1 MKQKHNLFSKTI
13 ALAMAIL
20 IASTT
25 LTGCSWFSSRQDES
39 SQEVVLEAPEPDA
52 QDPGEDIVDDSEV
65 TADEDPTIQ
74 SDEEENVVE
83 EPDTTTTGSKPDTTT
98 TETTGTASGSTTTT
112 QTVVVTTPQQTAAP
126 TTTNKTNSSS
136 SSSSSSNTSKTSS
149 TTKPTGTTSRQQSS
163 QNATAV
169 YQPVGSKPVEE
180 SAAKQ
185 LAQPTGGA
193 PTPKKNTS
201 YPSARFSQKGTY
213 SESKVYQDGYID
225 TGSVTIANKTFVGSL
240 YIKVPSGTVTLKNVD
255 IQGTLYVHSGSD
267 WVKLYDVNAS
277 KLEVESKDTSRVFAS
292 RDTEL
297 SNVSIKSETILE
309 EGGLFSGSRGFTNVT
324 VNAPK
329 GTTLTMKNLALNLL
343 TTRSDCDVVYD
354 DDTIINYVYTY
365 APTDLYG
372 YGQVNRL
379 YCYSDGVYYDAK
391 PLYIETGRGYASPS
405 KRIYSGGSGSSDQTK
420 KVTLY
425 GIADQY
431 LDIGEKKIVGIDHN
445 GSSLKVTTSN
455 SSVAKV
461 TYSTAKSHITMTGV
475 KPGRA
480 TIKVTSSRTGYESS
494 TISFDIIVRDNTTQT
509 VQLSGISNK
518 YMDEGDVR
526 YVNVNTN
533 ASRITLTNSNSRVA
547 EVTADGFQ
555 LKIRARNAGT
565 TTVKVTASRSGQI
578 SKSTTFKVI
587 VSGNSSG
594 SEDKVIIRK
603 ISDQIMNRGSER
615 IINVNTDGS
624 SIKATSSNTS
634 VARVSTRRDDTLVI
648 EAVGTGTARIT
659 VTASRRGYRD
669 ATTSFYVDVNGKTIS
684 APTVYMNYPNGAS
697 YTNGSWSNQNI
708 TFNLTG
714 YSSGRT
720 AYSYERPAGGSSSQW
735 GNRRELANGTLTIS
749 AEGQKDYYFFTRG
762 SSGDS
767 EATRVY
773 TVRIDKTNPVIN
785 SISAPNNT
793 LSLRVSDALSGVANV
808 VVLDSNNTRYT
819 PVYANGTYTFTPA
832 AAGNYRAVVTDY
844 AGNSVTSNTYSMP
857 GTTQPDTTPPVITID
872 STTTAPQTWQ
882 RNSFDVKFS
891 VSDSGKLKSVTADR
905 GRLTQQTDGSYILS
919 LDEEGQNTYTIT
931 AEDESGNKQ
940 TAQITYY
947 LDETNPVIG
956 EPTVDKNNEVTFTVT
971 DRLSGVVANS
981 IAAVNKSNDND
992 KPPVTHTTGDSY
1004 TFTGTAGA
1012 EYNITAMDGA
1022 GNTAQASVSI
1032 PQDTTTTPQP
1042 PAQGTITLSKISV
1055 SDESGIAQSKTISF
1069 QIEQNLQP
1077 GETLNVTVQKQGG
1090 AQLNAAATQSGNST
1104 NYSVEVS
1111 EDGTYEVT
1119 ATISKDNVVL
1129 DTKKE
1134 SISVA
1139 GIDNEKPVIAVTKN
1153 EDNVVEFT
1161 VKDMNATTA
1170 TFDGSAVTLKA
1181 DATPQGLVYTGTVAS
1196 AAAGEHTITATDAA
1210 GNTATQQVTVTEK
1223 QQAPTVTVPSN
1234 TVSSADGQTATTTI
1248 TVDPHGS
1255 SVSAVE
1261 PKESGA
1267 QVTRTAE
1274 NQYQFTATANG
1285 SYTVEVTTAD
1295 NLSASVALQVTGIE
1309 EKTNEPPV
1317 IQLGEQ
1323 QLNAAMTEV
1332 TIPVTVSD
1340 PDGNAANVKLT
1351 ASGGSLTGEGGSYT
1365 FTATA
1370 NGSYTFTAV
1379 DKDGNQATA
1388 NAYVEKIIGNIAPA
1402 IRAGQPQVSA
1412 GTATAAITADPNG
1425 GAAITSVTG
1434 SEGCT
1439 VAPQGDG
1446 SYLLT
1451 TSANGTYTVTATN
1464 ALGKTA
1470 QTTVTVSGIDS
1481 TPPVIGEPTVSY
1493 SEDRKTATVSLSVTD
1508 EGGVASVTFAGIEM
1522 SASGGSYQASVS
1534 QNGSYT
1540 VVAVDQAGN
1549 QQSATVQVSGIDLTP
1564 PSIQVTSANNSWQK
1578 SQTVTFSVTDENSGV
1593 SAVQVTRDGAP
1604 VAYTESSG
1612 YQFIAS
1618 ANGTYV
1624 IAATD
1629 KAGNQSTQSVTI
1641 TMVDATAPAAPSLT
1655 NGGKPVNAY
1664 NGKEDSVYKTD
1675 ATSFAVS
1682 YQKAAEGESPV
1693 TVKAKVD
1700 SGEYTALSADA
1711 PKVTLTAGPHTV
1723 KIKTVDAAGNE
1734 SAEVTYQISVQSK
1747 QASEQTGAEEPETS
1761 DKQQAETQE
1770 QPKEKQPAES
1780 FADPLPQ
1787 E

>member
-98 TETTGTASGSTTTT
+98 TGTTGTASGSTTTT

-126 TTTNKTNSSS
+126 TNTNKTN
-136 SSSSSSNTSKTSS
+136 SSSNTSKTSS

-163 QNATAV
+163 QNTTAV
-169 YQPVGSKPVEE
+169 YQPVGSKPVEK

-309 EGGLFSGSRGFTNVT
+309 EGGLFSNSRGFTNVT

-372 YGQVNRL
+372 YGQINRL
-379 YCYSDGVYYDAK
+379 YCYSNGVYYDAK
-391 PLYIETGRGYASPS
+391 PLYIETGRGYATPS

-425 GIADQY
+425 DIANQY

-445 GSSLKVTTSN
+445 GSSLRVTTSN
-455 SSVAKV
+455 ASVAKV

-494 TISFDIIVRDNTTQT
+494 TISFDIIVRDDTTQT

-624 SIKATSSNTS
+624 SIKASSSNTS

-762 SSGDS
+762 SAGDS

-773 TVRIDKTNPVIN
+773 TVRIDKTKPVID
-785 SISAPNNT
+785 SASVQNNT

-882 RNSFDVKFS
+882 RASFDVKFS

-947 LDETNPVIG
+947 LDETNPEINYNVNK
-956 EPTVDKNNEVTFTVT
+956 ESKLVTVT
-971 DRLSGVVANS
+971 VADRLSGINS
-981 IAAVNKSNDND
+981 VK
-992 KPPVTHTTGDSY
+992 VTESGADVQLQNPSTNIY
-1004 TFTGTAGA
+1004 TFTGEAGKT
-1012 EYNITAMDGA
+1012 YMVTAMDGA
-1022 GNTAQASVSI
+1022 GNTTQKDVQI

-1055 SDESGIAQSKTISF
+1055 SDESGIAKSKTISF

-1139 GIDNEKPVIAVTKN
+1139 GIDNEKPVIDSIEQTEEK
-1153 EDNVVEFT
+1153 
-1161 VKDMNATTA
+1161 
-1170 TFDGSAVTLKA
+1170 DGSKISFKVTDANAVNVLFNGTTIAANA
-1181 DATPQGLVYTGTVAS
+1181 DGSYSVTGIPAGDYTIA
-1196 AAAGEHTITATDAA
+1196 ATDAA
-1210 GNTATQQVTVTEK
+1210 GNTATQKVTVTEK
-1223 QQAPTVTVPSN
+1223 QQAPTVTVPSS

-1295 NLSASVALQVTGIE
+1295 NLSASVALQVTGIQ

-1332 TIPVTVSD
+1332 AIPVTVSD
-1340 PDGNAANVKLT
+1340 PDGNAADVKLT

-1464 ALGKTA
+1464 ELGKTA

-1481 TPPVIGEPTVSY
+1481 TPPAIGEPTVSY
-1493 SEDRKTATVSLSVTD
+1493 SKDRKTATASLSVTD

-1593 SAVQVTRDGAP
+1593 SAVQVTKDGAP

-1612 YQFIAS
+1612 YQFVAA

-1641 TMVDATAPAAPSLT
+1641 TMVDATAPAAPLLT

-1664 NGKEDSVYKTD
+1664 NGKADSVYKTD

-1682 YQKAAEGESPV
+1682 YQKAVEGESPV

-1700 SGEYTALSADA
+1700 SGEYTALSAEA
-1711 PKVTLTAGPHTV
+1711 PKVTLTAGTHTV

-1734 SAEVTYQISVQSK
+1734 SAEVTYQISVQTK
-1747 QASEQTGAEEPETS
+1747 QASEQTGTEKPETS
-1761 DKQQAETQE
+1761 DKQQEETQE
-1770 QPKEKQPAES
+1770 QPKEKQSAES

>member
-25 LTGCSWFSSRQDES
+25 LTGCSWFSSRRDES

-126 TTTNKTNSSS
+126 TNTNKTN
-136 SSSSSSNTSKTSS
+136 SSSNTSKTSS

-163 QNATAV
+163 QNTTAV
-169 YQPVGSKPVEE
+169 YQPVGSKPVEK

-277 KLEVESKDTSRVFAS
+277 KLEVESEDTSRVFAS

-309 EGGLFSGSRGFTNVT
+309 EGGLFSNSRGFTNVT

-329 GTTLTMKNLALNLL
+329 GTTLTMRNLALNLL

-354 DDTIINYVYTY
+354 DDTIINYVYNY

-372 YGQVNRL
+372 YGQINRL
-379 YCYSDGVYYDAK
+379 YCYSNGVYYDAK
-391 PLYIETGRGYASPS
+391 PLYIETGRGYATPS

-425 GIADQY
+425 DIANQY

-445 GSSLKVTTSN
+445 GSSLRVTTSN
-455 SSVAKV
+455 ASVAKV

-615 IINVNTDGS
+615 IINVYTDGS
-624 SIKATSSNTS
+624 SIKASSSNTS
-634 VARVSTRRDDTLVI
+634 VARVSTRRDDTLII

-882 RNSFDVKFS
+882 RASFDVKFS

-905 GRLTQQTDGSYILS
+905 GTLTQQTDGSYILS
-919 LDEEGQNTYTIT
+919 LDEEGKNIYTVT

-947 LDETNPVIG
+947 LDETNPEINYNVNK
-956 EPTVDKNNEVTFTVT
+956 ESKLVTVT
-971 DRLSGVVANS
+971 VADRLSGINS
-981 IAAVNKSNDND
+981 VK
-992 KPPVTHTTGDSY
+992 VTESGADVQLQNPSTNIY
-1004 TFTGTAGA
+1004 TFTGEAGKT
-1012 EYNITAMDGA
+1012 YMVTAMDGA
-1022 GNTAQASVSI
+1022 GNTTQKDVQI

-1055 SDESGIAQSKTISF
+1055 SDPDGIAQSKTISF

-1090 AQLNAAATQSGNST
+1090 AKLNAAATQSGNST

-1134 SISVA
+1134 SISVT
-1139 GIDNEKPVIAVTKN
+1139 GIDNEKPVITVTKN
-1153 EDNVVEFT
+1153 EDGAVEFT

-1170 TFDGSAVTLKA
+1170 TFDGSAVTLKT
-1181 DATPQGLVYTGTVAS
+1181 DATSQGLVYTGTVAS

-1295 NLSASVALQVTGIE
+1295 NLSASVALQVTGIQ

-1323 QLNAAMTEV
+1323 QLDAAMTEV

-1340 PDGNAANVKLT
+1340 PDGNAADVKLT
-1351 ASGGSLTGEGGSYT
+1351 ASGGTLTGEGGSYT

-1412 GTATAAITADPNG
+1412 GTATAAISADPNG

-1470 QTTVTVSGIDS
+1470 QTTVTVSGIDN
-1481 TPPVIGEPTVSY
+1481 TPPVIGEPAVSY

-1522 SASGGSYQASVS
+1522 SASGGSYQALVS

-1612 YQFIAS
+1612 YQFVAA

-1641 TMVDATAPAAPSLT
+1641 TTVDATAPAAPSLT

-1711 PKVTLTAGPHTV
+1711 PKVTLTAGTHTV

-1734 SAEVTYQISVQSK
+1734 SAEVTYQISVQTK
-1747 QASEQTGAEEPETS
+1747 QASEQTGTEKPETS
-1761 DKQQAETQE
+1761 DKQQEETQE

>member
-98 TETTGTASGSTTTT
+98 TGTTGTASGSTTTT

-126 TTTNKTNSSS
+126 TNTNKTNSG
-136 SSSSSSNTSKTSS
+136 SSSSNTSKTSS

-163 QNATAV
+163 QNTTAV
-169 YQPVGSKPVEE
+169 YQPVGSKPVEK

-309 EGGLFSGSRGFTNVT
+309 EGGLFSNSRGFTNVT

-372 YGQVNRL
+372 YGQINRL
-379 YCYSDGVYYDAK
+379 YCYSNGVYYDAK

-405 KRIYSGGSGSSDQTK
+405 KRVYSNGSGSGSSSQTK

-594 SEDKVIIRK
+594 SEDKVIIRR

-624 SIKATSSNTS
+624 SIKASSSNSS

-882 RNSFDVKFS
+882 RASFDVKFS

-947 LDETNPVIG
+947 LDETNPEINYNVNK
-956 EPTVDKNNEVTFTVT
+956 ESKLVTVT
-971 DRLSGVVANS
+971 VADRLSGINS
-981 IAAVNKSNDND
+981 VK
-992 KPPVTHTTGDSY
+992 VTESGADVQLQNPSTNTY
-1004 TFTGTAGA
+1004 TFTGTAGKT
-1012 EYNITAMDGA
+1012 YTVSVMDGA

-1090 AQLNAAATQSGNST
+1090 AKLNAAATQSGNST

-1134 SISVA
+1134 SISVT
-1139 GIDNEKPVIAVTKN
+1139 GIDNEKPVIDSIEQTEEK
-1153 EDNVVEFT
+1153 
-1161 VKDMNATTA
+1161 
-1170 TFDGSAVTLKA
+1170 DGSKISFKVTDANAVNVLFEGTAIAANA
-1181 DATPQGLVYTGTVAS
+1181 DGSYSVTGIP
-1196 AAAGEHTITATDAA
+1196 AGDYIITATDAA
-1210 GNTATQQVTVTEK
+1210 GNTATQQVTVAEK
-1223 QQAPTVTVPSN
+1223 QQPPTVTVPSN

-1267 QVTRTAE
+1267 RVTRTAE

-1340 PDGNAANVKLT
+1340 PDGSAADVKLT

-1412 GTATAAITADPNG
+1412 STATTAITVDPNG

-1464 ALGKTA
+1464 ELGKTA
-1470 QTTVTVSGIDS
+1470 QTTVTVSGIDN
-1481 TPPVIGEPTVSY
+1481 TPPVIGEPAVSY

-1564 PSIQVTSANNSWQK
+1564 PSIQVMSANDTWQK

-1593 SAVQVTRDGAP
+1593 STVQVTKDGAP

-1618 ANGTYV
+1618 ANATYV

-1641 TMVDATAPAAPSLT
+1641 TMVDATAPAAPLLT

-1664 NGKEDSVYKTD
+1664 NGKADSVYKTD

-1700 SGEYTALSADA
+1700 SGEYTALSAEA
-1711 PKVTLTAGPHTV
+1711 PKVTLTAGTHTV

-1734 SAEVTYQISVQSK
+1734 SAEVTYQISVQTK
-1747 QASEQTGAEEPETS
+1747 QDSEQTGTEKPETS
-1761 DKQQAETQE
+1761 DKQQEETQE
-1770 QPKEKQPAES
+1770 QPKEKQSAES

>member
-98 TETTGTASGSTTTT
+98 TGTTGTASGSTTTT

-126 TTTNKTNSSS
+126 TNTNKTNSSL
-136 SSSSSSNTSKTSS
+136 SSSNTSKTSS

-169 YQPVGSKPVEE
+169 YQPVGSKPVEK

-309 EGGLFSGSRGFTNVT
+309 EGGMFSGSRGFTNVT

-329 GTTLTMKNLALNLL
+329 GTTLTMRNLALNLL

-372 YGQVNRL
+372 YGQINRL

-391 PLYIETGRGYASPS
+391 PLYIETGRGYATPS

-425 GIADQY
+425 DIANQY

-445 GSSLKVTTSN
+445 GSSLRVTTSN
-455 SSVAKV
+455 ASVAKV

-624 SIKATSSNTS
+624 SIKASSSNSS
-634 VARVSTRRDDTLVI
+634 VARVSTRRDDTLII

-762 SSGDS
+762 SAGDS

-773 TVRIDKTNPVIN
+773 TVRIDKTNPVID

-857 GTTQPDTTPPVITID
+857 GTTQPDTDKPVITLESVNQSSWHKD
-872 STTTAPQTWQ
+872 API
-882 RNSFDVKFS
+882 VKF
-891 VSDSGKLKSVTADR
+891 KVTDNSAIKEVKVNNTVLTIGAD
-905 GRLTQQTDGSYILS
+905 GFYAFSAN
-919 LDEEGQNTYTIT
+919 EEGNPSSYQIT
-931 AEDESGNKQ
+931 ATDESGNTATQ
-940 TAQITYY
+940 TVTIY
-947 LDETNPVIG
+947 LDMTVPEIEAKVDDNVKTKVIITTN
-956 EPTVDKNNEVTFTVT
+956 DN
-971 DRLSGVVANS
+971 LSG
-981 IAAVNKSNDND
+981 IAKVEATAPNET
-992 KPPVTHTTGDSY
+992 PVEATKQSGDTY
-1004 TFTGTAGA
+1004 TFTGIAGA
-1012 EYNITAMDGA
+1012 EYSITVMDGA
-1022 GNTAQASVSI
+1022 GNIAQTSVSI
-1032 PQDTTTTPQP
+1032 PLEESTDPQP
-1042 PAQGTITLSKISV
+1042 PAQGTITLSEISV
-1055 SDESGIAQSKTISF
+1055 SNESGIAKSKTLSF
-1069 QIEQNLQP
+1069 QIEQNLQA

-1090 AQLNAAATQSGNST
+1090 AQLNAAATQSGNKTS
-1104 NYSVEVS
+1104 YSVEVS
-1111 EDGTYEVT
+1111 ENGIYEVT
-1119 ATISKDNVVL
+1119 ATISKDNVVQ
-1129 DTKKE
+1129 TTQQKKIE
-1134 SISVA
+1134 VK
-1139 GIDNEKPVIAVTKN
+1139 GIDNEKPVISSVEQTQEEDGARISFKVTDANAV
-1153 EDNVVEFT
+1153 DVLF
-1161 VKDMNATTA
+1161 DRTTIA
-1170 TFDGSAVTLKA
+1170 ANTDGSYSVTGI
-1181 DATPQGLVYTGTVAS
+1181 P
-1196 AAAGEHTITATDAA
+1196 AGEYTITATDKA
-1210 GNTATQQVTVTEK
+1210 GNTATQQVTVAEK
-1223 QQAPTVTVPSN
+1223 QQPP
-1234 TVSSADGQTATTTI
+1234 TI
-1248 TVDPHGS
+1248 TVLGNTVNSTNGQSAATTLTIDPHGGEIS
-1255 SVSAVE
+1255 SVE

-1267 QVTRTAE
+1267 QVTRIAE

-1295 NLSASVALQVTGIE
+1295 NLSASVALQVTGIR

-1323 QLNAAMTEV
+1323 QLNVAMTEV
-1332 TIPVTVSD
+1332 IIPVTVSD
-1340 PDGNAANVKLT
+1340 PDGSAADVKLT
-1351 ASGGSLTGEGGSYT
+1351 TSGGTLTGESGSYT

-1451 TSANGTYTVTATN
+1451 TSVNGTYTVTATN
-1464 ALGKTA
+1464 ELGKTA
-1470 QTTVTVSGIDS
+1470 QTTVTVSGIDN
-1481 TPPVIGEPTVSY
+1481 TPPVIGEPAVSY
-1493 SEDRKTATVSLSVTD
+1493 SKDRKTATVSLSVTD

-1522 SASGGSYQASVS
+1522 SASGGSYQALVS

-1549 QQSATVQVSGIDLTP
+1549 QQSTTVQVSGIDLTP

-1593 SAVQVTRDGAP
+1593 STVQVTKDGAP

-1612 YQFIAS
+1612 YQFVAA

-1641 TMVDATAPAAPSLT
+1641 TMVDATAPAAPKLT
-1655 NGGKPVNAY
+1655 NGNSAINPYNTKP
-1664 NGKEDSVYKTD
+1664 DSVYKTD

-1682 YQKAAEGESPV
+1682 YQKAVEGESPV

-1700 SGEYTALSADA
+1700 SGEYTALSAEA
-1711 PKVTLTAGPHTV
+1711 PKVTLTVGTHTV

-1747 QASEQTGAEEPETS
+1747 QASEQIGTEKPETS
-1761 DKQQAETQE
+1761 DKQQEETQE

>member
-98 TETTGTASGSTTTT
+98 TGTTGTASGSTTTT

-126 TTTNKTNSSS
+126 TNTNKTN
-136 SSSSSSNTSKTSS
+136 SSSNTSKTSS

-163 QNATAV
+163 QNTTAV
-169 YQPVGSKPVEE
+169 YQPVGSKPVEK

-309 EGGLFSGSRGFTNVT
+309 EGGMFSNSRGFTNVT

-329 GTTLTMKNLALNLL
+329 GTTLTMRNLALNLL

-354 DDTIINYVYTY
+354 DDTIINYVYNY

-372 YGQVNRL
+372 YGQINRL

-391 PLYIETGRGYASPS
+391 PLYIETGRGYATPS

-425 GIADQY
+425 DIANQY

-445 GSSLKVTTSN
+445 GSSLRVTTSN
-455 SSVAKV
+455 ASVAKV

-624 SIKATSSNTS
+624 SIKATSSNSS

-708 TFNLTG
+708 TFTLTG

-762 SSGDS
+762 SAGDS
-767 EATRVY
+767 EATGVY
-773 TVRIDKTNPVIN
+773 TVRIDKTKPVID
-785 SISAPNNT
+785 SASVQNNT

-832 AAGNYRAVVTDY
+832 ATGNYRVVVTDY

-882 RNSFDVKFS
+882 RASFDVKFS

-905 GRLTQQTDGSYILS
+905 GTLTQQTDGSYILS
-919 LDEEGQNTYTIT
+919 LDEEGKNIYTVT

-947 LDETNPVIG
+947 LDETNPEINYNVNK
-956 EPTVDKNNEVTFTVT
+956 ESKLVTVT
-971 DRLSGVVANS
+971 VADRLSGINS
-981 IAAVNKSNDND
+981 VK
-992 KPPVTHTTGDSY
+992 VTESGADVQLQNPSTNIY
-1004 TFTGTAGA
+1004 TFTGEAGKT
-1012 EYNITAMDGA
+1012 YMVTAMDGA
-1022 GNTAQASVSI
+1022 GNTTQKDVQI

-1055 SDESGIAQSKTISF
+1055 SDESGIAQSKTLSF

-1090 AQLNAAATQSGNST
+1090 AQLNAAATQSSNST

-1134 SISVA
+1134 SISVT
-1139 GIDNEKPVIAVTKN
+1139 GIDNEKPVIDSIEQTEEK
-1153 EDNVVEFT
+1153 
-1161 VKDMNATTA
+1161 
-1170 TFDGSAVTLKA
+1170 DGSKISFKVTDANAVNVLFNGTTIAANA
-1181 DATPQGLVYTGTVAS
+1181 DGSYSVTGIPAGDYTIA
-1196 AAAGEHTITATDAA
+1196 ATDVA
-1210 GNTATQQVTVTEK
+1210 GNTATQKVTVTEK

-1295 NLSASVALQVTGIE
+1295 NLSASVALQVTGIQ

-1340 PDGNAANVKLT
+1340 PDGSAADVKLT

-1370 NGSYTFTAV
+1370 NGNYTFTAV

-1470 QTTVTVSGIDS
+1470 QTTVTVSGIDN
-1481 TPPVIGEPTVSY
+1481 TPPAIGEPTVSY

-1564 PSIQVTSANNSWQK
+1564 PSIQVTSANNTWQK

-1593 SAVQVTRDGAP
+1593 STVQVTKDGAP

-1641 TMVDATAPAAPSLT
+1641 TMVDATAPAAPLLT

-1664 NGKEDSVYKTD
+1664 NGKADSVYKTD
-1675 ATSFAVS
+1675 ATSFAIS
-1682 YQKAAEGESPV
+1682 YQKAVEGESPV

-1700 SGEYTALSADA
+1700 SGEYTALSAEA
-1711 PKVTLTAGPHTV
+1711 PKVTLTAGTHTV

-1734 SAEVTYQISVQSK
+1734 SAEVTYQISVQTK
-1747 QASEQTGAEEPETS
+1747 QASEQTGTEKPETS
-1761 DKQQAETQE
+1761 DKQQEETQE
-1770 QPKEKQPAES
+1770 QPKEKQSAES

>member
-126 TTTNKTNSSS
+126 TNTNKTN

-163 QNATAV
+163 QNTTAV
-169 YQPVGSKPVEE
+169 YQPVGSKPVEK

-277 KLEVESKDTSRVFAS
+277 KLEVESEDTSRVFAS

-309 EGGLFSGSRGFTNVT
+309 EGGLFSNSRGFTNVT

-329 GTTLTMKNLALNLL
+329 GTTLTMRNLALNLL

-372 YGQVNRL
+372 YGQINRL
-379 YCYSDGVYYDAK
+379 YCYSNGVYYDAK
-391 PLYIETGRGYASPS
+391 PLYIETGRGYATPS

-425 GIADQY
+425 DIANQY

-445 GSSLKVTTSN
+445 GSSLRVTTSN
-455 SSVAKV
+455 ASVAKV

-494 TISFDIIVRDNTTQT
+494 TISFDIIVRDDTTQT

-533 ASRITLTNSNSRVA
+533 ASSITLTNSNSRVA

-603 ISDQIMNRGSER
+603 ISDQIMNRGNER

-624 SIKATSSNTS
+624 SIKASSSNTS
-634 VARVSTRRDDTLVI
+634 VARVSTRRDDTLII

-708 TFNLTG
+708 TFTLTG

-762 SSGDS
+762 SAGDS

-773 TVRIDKTNPVIN
+773 TVRIDKTKPVID
-785 SISAPNNT
+785 SASVQNNT

-844 AGNSVTSNTYSMP
+844 AGNSVTIGPYSLQNP
-857 GTTQPDTTPPVITID
+857 GNPDHTPPVINISQNVD
-872 STTTAPQTWQ
+872 QTKWQ
-882 RNSFDVKFS
+882 KADGEVKFI
-891 VSDSGKLKSVTADR
+891 VTDSSPIQSVTVDQ
-905 GRLTQQTDGSYILS
+905 GNLKQEEDGSYTLKLS
-919 LDEEGQNTYTIT
+919 LEGKNVYTIKAT
-931 AEDESGNKQ
+931 DAIDNYAVTS
-940 TAQITYY
+940 ITYY
-947 LDETNPVIG
+947 LDKTNPVIG

-971 DRLSGVVANS
+971 DSFSGIVANS
-981 IAAVNKSNDND
+981 ITAVDKADGNN

-1004 TFTGTAGA
+1004 TFTGTAGTV
-1012 EYNITAMDGA
+1012 YTITVMDGA
-1022 GNTAQASVSI
+1022 GNRIQKDVQI
-1032 PQDTTTTPQP
+1032 PQDTTPQP

-1055 SDESGIAQSKTISF
+1055 SDESGIAKSKTISF

-1077 GETLNVTVQKQGG
+1077 VETLNVTVQKQGG
-1090 AQLNAAATQSGNST
+1090 AQLNAAATQSGNMTS
-1104 NYSVEVS
+1104 YSVEVS
-1111 EDGTYEVT
+1111 ENGTYEVT
-1119 ATISKDNVVL
+1119 ATISKDNVVQ
-1129 DTKKE
+1129 TTQQKKIE
-1134 SISVA
+1134 VK
-1139 GIDNEKPVIAVTKN
+1139 GIDNEKPVISSVEQTQEEDGARISFKVTDANAV
-1153 EDNVVEFT
+1153 NVLFEGT
-1161 VKDMNATTA
+1161 TIAANA
-1170 TFDGSAVTLKA
+1170 DGSYSVTGIPA
-1181 DATPQGLVYTGTVAS
+1181 GDYTIA
-1196 AAAGEHTITATDAA
+1196 ATDVA
-1210 GNTATQQVTVTEK
+1210 GNTATQKVTVTEK

-1295 NLSASVALQVTGIE
+1295 NLSASVALQVTGIQ

-1323 QLNAAMTEV
+1323 QLDAAMTEV

-1340 PDGNAANVKLT
+1340 PDGSAADVKLT

-1564 PSIQVTSANNSWQK
+1564 PSIQVMSANNTWQK

-1593 SAVQVTRDGAP
+1593 SAVQVTKDGAP
-1604 VAYTESSG
+1604 VAYTERSG

-1641 TMVDATAPAAPSLT
+1641 TTVDATAPAAPSLT
-1655 NGGKPVNAY
+1655 NGSKPVNAY
-1664 NGKEDSVYKTD
+1664 NGKEDSIYKTD

-1682 YQKAAEGESPV
+1682 YQKAVEGESPV

-1700 SGEYTALSADA
+1700 SGEYTALSAEA
-1711 PKVTLTAGPHTV
+1711 PKVTLTAGTHTV

-1734 SAEVTYQISVQSK
+1734 SAEVTYQISVQTK
-1747 QASEQTGAEEPETS
+1747 QASEQTGTEKPETS
-1761 DKQQAETQE
+1761 DKQQEETQE
-1770 QPKEKQPAES
+1770 QLKEKQPAES

>member
-126 TTTNKTNSSS
+126 TNTNKTN

-309 EGGLFSGSRGFTNVT
+309 EGGMFSNSRGFTNVT

-372 YGQVNRL
+372 YGQINRL

-405 KRIYSGGSGSSDQTK
+405 KRVYSNGSGSGSSSQTK

-594 SEDKVIIRK
+594 SEDKVIIRR

-615 IINVNTDGS
+615 IINVYTDGS
-624 SIKATSSNTS
+624 SIKASSSNTS
-634 VARVSTRRDDTLVI
+634 VARVSTRRDDTLII

-708 TFNLTG
+708 TFTLTG

-762 SSGDS
+762 SAGDS
-767 EATRVY
+767 EATGVY
-773 TVRIDKTNPVIN
+773 TVRIDKTKPVID
-785 SISAPNNT
+785 SASVQNNT

-832 AAGNYRAVVTDY
+832 ATGNYRVVVTDY

-882 RNSFDVKFS
+882 RASFDVKFS

-947 LDETNPVIG
+947 LDETNPEINYNVNK
-956 EPTVDKNNEVTFTVT
+956 ESKLVTVT
-971 DRLSGVVANS
+971 VADRLSGINS
-981 IAAVNKSNDND
+981 VK
-992 KPPVTHTTGDSY
+992 VTESGADVQLQNPSTNIY
-1004 TFTGTAGA
+1004 TFTGEAGKT
-1012 EYNITAMDGA
+1012 YMVTAMDGA
-1022 GNTAQASVSI
+1022 GNTTQKDVQI

-1055 SDESGIAQSKTISF
+1055 SDPDGIAQSKTISF

-1090 AQLNAAATQSGNST
+1090 AQLNAAATQSGNMT

-1111 EDGTYEVT
+1111 ENGTYEVT

-1134 SISVA
+1134 SIPVT
-1139 GIDNEKPVIAVTKN
+1139 GIDNEKPVIDSIEQTEEK
-1153 EDNVVEFT
+1153 
-1161 VKDMNATTA
+1161 
-1170 TFDGSAVTLKA
+1170 DGSKISFKVTDANAVNVLFNGTTIAANA
-1181 DATPQGLVYTGTVAS
+1181 DGSYSVTGIP
-1196 AAAGEHTITATDAA
+1196 AGDYTITATDAA
-1210 GNTATQQVTVTEK
+1210 GNTASQQVTVAEK

-1267 QVTRTAE
+1267 RVTRTAE

-1340 PDGNAANVKLT
+1340 PDGSAADVKLT
-1351 ASGGSLTGEGGSYT
+1351 ASGGTLTGEGGSYT

-1402 IRAGQPQVSA
+1402 IRAGQPQVSS
-1412 GTATAAITADPNG
+1412 GTATAAISADPNG

-1464 ALGKTA
+1464 ELGKTA

-1481 TPPVIGEPTVSY
+1481 TPPAIGEPTVSY
-1493 SEDRKTATVSLSVTD
+1493 SKDRKTATVSLSVTD

-1522 SASGGSYQASVS
+1522 SASGGSYQALVS

-1549 QQSATVQVSGIDLTP
+1549 QQFATVQVSGIDLTP
-1564 PSIQVTSANNSWQK
+1564 PSIQVTSANNTWQK

-1593 SAVQVTRDGAP
+1593 STVQVTKDGAP

-1641 TMVDATAPAAPSLT
+1641 TMVDATAPAAPLLT

-1664 NGKEDSVYKTD
+1664 NGKADSVYKTD

-1682 YQKAAEGESPV
+1682 YQKAVEGESPV

-1711 PKVTLTAGPHTV
+1711 PKVTLTAGTHTV

-1734 SAEVTYQISVQSK
+1734 SAEVTYQISVQTK
-1747 QASEQTGAEEPETS
+1747 QASEQTGTEKPETS
-1761 DKQQAETQE
+1761 DKQQEETQE
-1770 QPKEKQPAES
+1770 QPKEKQSAES

>member
-126 TTTNKTNSSS
+126 TNTNKTN

-163 QNATAV
+163 QNTTAV
-169 YQPVGSKPVEE
+169 YQPVGSKPVEK

-277 KLEVESKDTSRVFAS
+277 KLEVESEDTSRVFAS

-309 EGGLFSGSRGFTNVT
+309 EGGLFSNSRGFTNVT

-354 DDTIINYVYTY
+354 DDTIINYVYNY

-379 YCYSDGVYYDAK
+379 YCYSEGVYYDAK

-405 KRIYSGGSGSSDQTK
+405 KRVYSNGSSSGSSSQTK

-445 GSSLKVTTSN
+445 GSSLRVTTSN

-494 TISFDIIVRDNTTQT
+494 TISFDIIVRDDTTQT

-624 SIKATSSNTS
+624 SIKASSSNTS
-634 VARVSTRRDDTLVI
+634 VARVSTRRDDTLII

-708 TFNLTG
+708 TFTLTG

-762 SSGDS
+762 SAGDS

-773 TVRIDKTNPVIN
+773 TVRIDKTKPVID
-785 SISAPNNT
+785 SASVQNNT

-844 AGNSVTSNTYSMP
+844 AGNSVTIGPYSLQNP
-857 GTTQPDTTPPVITID
+857 GNPDHTPPVINISQNVD
-872 STTTAPQTWQ
+872 QTKWQ
-882 RNSFDVKFS
+882 KADGEVKFT
-891 VSDSGKLKSVTADR
+891 VTDSSPIQSVTVDQ
-905 GRLTQQTDGSYILS
+905 GNLKQEEDGSYTLKLS
-919 LDEEGQNTYTIT
+919 LEGKNVYTIKAT
-931 AEDESGNKQ
+931 DAIDNYAVTS
-940 TAQITYY
+940 ITYY
-947 LDETNPVIG
+947 LDKTNPVIG

-971 DRLSGVVANS
+971 DRLSGIVTNS
-981 IAAVNKSNDND
+981 ITAVNKADSNDKKD
-992 KPPVTHTTGDSY
+992 VTSATGDRY
-1004 TFTGTAGA
+1004 TFTGEAGKT
-1012 EYNITAMDGA
+1012 YTVSVMDGA
-1022 GNTAQASVSI
+1022 GNTTQKDVQI

-1111 EDGTYEVT
+1111 ENGTYEVT

-1129 DTKKE
+1129 DTEKE

-1139 GIDNEKPVIAVTKN
+1139 GIDNEKPVISSVEQTQEEGGARISFKVTDANAV
-1153 EDNVVEFT
+1153 NVLFNGT
-1161 VKDMNATTA
+1161 TIAANA
-1170 TFDGSAVTLKA
+1170 DGSYSVTGI
-1181 DATPQGLVYTGTVAS
+1181 P
-1196 AAAGEHTITATDAA
+1196 AGDYTITATDAA
-1210 GNTATQQVTVTEK
+1210 GNTASQQVTVAEK

-1295 NLSASVALQVTGIE
+1295 NLSASVALQVTGIQ

-1340 PDGNAANVKLT
+1340 PDGSAADVKLT
-1351 ASGGSLTGEGGSYT
+1351 ASGGTLTGEGGSYT

-1446 SYLLT
+1446 NYLLT
-1451 TSANGTYTVTATN
+1451 TSVNGTYTVTATN
-1464 ALGKTA
+1464 ELGKTA
-1470 QTTVTVSGIDS
+1470 QTTVTVSGIDN
-1481 TPPVIGEPTVSY
+1481 TPPAIGEPTVSY

-1522 SASGGSYQASVS
+1522 SASGGSYQALVS

-1549 QQSATVQVSGIDLTP
+1549 QQSTTVQVSGIDLTP
-1564 PSIQVTSANNSWQK
+1564 PSIQVTSANNTWQK

-1593 SAVQVTRDGAP
+1593 SAVQVTKDGAP

-1612 YQFIAS
+1612 YQFVAA

-1700 SGEYTALSADA
+1700 SGEYTALSAEA
-1711 PKVTLTAGPHTV
+1711 PKVTLTAGTHTV

-1734 SAEVTYQISVQSK
+1734 SAEVTYQISVQTK
-1747 QASEQTGAEEPETS
+1747 QASEQTGTEKPETS
-1761 DKQQAETQE
+1761 DKQQEETQE
-1770 QPKEKQPAES
+1770 QPKEKQSAES

>member
-126 TTTNKTNSSS
+126 TNTNKTNSSS
-136 SSSSSSNTSKTSS
+136 STSKTSS

-277 KLEVESKDTSRVFAS
+277 KLEVESEDTSRVFAS

-309 EGGLFSGSRGFTNVT
+309 EGGLFSNSRGFTNVT

-391 PLYIETGRGYASPS
+391 PLYIETGRGYATPS
-405 KRIYSGGSGSSDQTK
+405 KRIYSGGSGSSSQTK

-594 SEDKVIIRK
+594 SEDKVIIRR

-735 GNRRELANGTLTIS
+735 GSRRELANGTLTIS

-762 SSGDS
+762 SAGDS

-773 TVRIDKTNPVIN
+773 TVRIDKTKPVID
-785 SISAPNNT
+785 SASVQNNT

-832 AAGNYRAVVTDY
+832 AAGYYRAVVTDY

-882 RNSFDVKFS
+882 RASFDVKFS

-947 LDETNPVIG
+947 LDETNPEINYNVNK
-956 EPTVDKNNEVTFTVT
+956 ESKLVTVT
-971 DRLSGVVANS
+971 VADRLSGINS
-981 IAAVNKSNDND
+981 VK
-992 KPPVTHTTGDSY
+992 VTESGADVQLQNPSTNIY
-1004 TFTGTAGA
+1004 TFTAEAGKT
-1012 EYNITAMDGA
+1012 YTVSVMDGA
-1022 GNTAQASVSI
+1022 GNTTQKDVQI

-1090 AQLNAAATQSGNST
+1090 AQLNAAATQSGNMT

-1111 EDGTYEVT
+1111 ENGTYEVT

-1129 DTKKE
+1129 DTEKE

-1139 GIDNEKPVIAVTKN
+1139 GIDNEKPVIDSIEQTEEK
-1153 EDNVVEFT
+1153 
-1161 VKDMNATTA
+1161 
-1170 TFDGSAVTLKA
+1170 DGSKISFKVTDANAVNVLFNGTTIAANA
-1181 DATPQGLVYTGTVAS
+1181 DGSYSVTGIP
-1196 AAAGEHTITATDAA
+1196 AGDYTITATDAA

-1295 NLSASVALQVTGIE
+1295 NLSASVALQVTGIQ

-1340 PDGNAANVKLT
+1340 PDGSAADVKLT
-1351 ASGGSLTGEGGSYT
+1351 ASGGTLTGEGGSYT

-1446 SYLLT
+1446 NYLLT

-1481 TPPVIGEPTVSY
+1481 TPPVIGEPAVSY
-1493 SEDRKTATVSLSVTD
+1493 SKDRKTATVSLSVTD

-1549 QQSATVQVSGIDLTP
+1549 QQSTTVQVSGIDLTP

-1593 SAVQVTRDGAP
+1593 STVQVTKDGAP

-1612 YQFIAS
+1612 YQFVAA

-1641 TMVDATAPAAPSLT
+1641 TMVDATAPAAPKLT
-1655 NGGKPVNAY
+1655 NGNSAINPYNTKP
-1664 NGKEDSVYKTD
+1664 DSVYKTD

-1711 PKVTLTAGPHTV
+1711 PKVTLTAGTHTV

-1734 SAEVTYQISVQSK
+1734 SAEVTYQISVQTK
-1747 QASEQTGAEEPETS
+1747 QASEQTGTEKPETS
-1761 DKQQAETQE
+1761 DKQQEETQE
-1770 QPKEKQPAES
+1770 QPKEKQPADS

>member
-98 TETTGTASGSTTTT
+98 TGTTGTASGSTTTT

-126 TTTNKTNSSS
+126 TNTNKTN
-136 SSSSSSNTSKTSS
+136 SSSNTSKTSS

-163 QNATAV
+163 QNTTAV
-169 YQPVGSKPVEE
+169 YQPVGSKPVEK

-309 EGGLFSGSRGFTNVT
+309 EGGMFSGSRGFTNVT

-329 GTTLTMKNLALNLL
+329 GTTLTMRNLALNLL

-372 YGQVNRL
+372 YGQINRL

-391 PLYIETGRGYASPS
+391 PLYIETGRGYATPS

-425 GIADQY
+425 DIANQY

-445 GSSLKVTTSN
+445 GSSLRVTTSN
-455 SSVAKV
+455 ASVAKV

-615 IINVNTDGS
+615 IINVYTDGS
-624 SIKATSSNTS
+624 SIKASSSNSS

-708 TFNLTG
+708 TFTLTG

-773 TVRIDKTNPVIN
+773 TVRIDKTKP
-785 SISAPNNT
+785 SITETSASGNT
-793 LSLRVSDALSGVANV
+793 LSFKVSDSLSGVASV
-808 VVLDSNNTRYT
+808 VVKNAANTSYT
-819 PVYANGTYTFTPA
+819 PTLTNGTYTFSPTD
-832 AAGNYRAVVTDY
+832 AG
-844 AGNSVTSNTYSMP
+844 
-857 GTTQPDTTPPVITID
+857 
-872 STTTAPQTWQ
+872 
-882 RNSFDVKFS
+882 
-891 VSDSGKLKSVTADR
+891 
-905 GRLTQQTDGSYILS
+905 
-919 LDEEGQNTYTIT
+919 EYT
-931 AEDESGNKQ
+931 
-940 TAQITYY
+940 
-947 LDETNPVIG
+947 V
-956 EPTVDKNNEVTFTVT
+956 FVT
-971 DRLSGVVANS
+971 DRAGNTAQSGPYSLSGTSKPDTEKPAITLEKVNQEGWHKAAPTVKFKVTDNSAIKEVKVNNTVLTIGADGFYAFSANEEGNPS
-981 IAAVNKSNDND
+981 SYQITATDASGNTVTQTVTIYLDMTVPEIEAKVDDNVKTKVIITTNDNLSGIA
-992 KPPVTHTTGDSY
+992 KVEATAPNETPVEATKQSGDSY
-1004 TFTGTAGA
+1004 TFTGEAGKT
-1012 EYNITAMDGA
+1012 YIVSVMDGA
-1022 GNTAQASVSI
+1022 GNIAQTSVSI
-1032 PQDTTTTPQP
+1032 PPEESTDPQP
-1042 PAQGTITLSKISV
+1042 PASERITLSEISV
-1055 SDESGIAQSKTISF
+1055 SNESGIAKSKTLSF
-1069 QIEQNLQP
+1069 QIEQNLQA

-1090 AQLNAAATQSGNST
+1090 AQLNAAATQSGNKTS
-1104 NYSVEVS
+1104 YSVEVS
-1111 EDGTYEVT
+1111 ENGIYEVT

-1134 SISVA
+1134 SISVT
-1139 GIDNEKPVIAVTKN
+1139 GIDNEKPVIDSVNQTEEATGARISFKVTDANAV
-1153 EDNVVEFT
+1153 NVLFEGT
-1161 VKDMNATTA
+1161 TIAANA
-1170 TFDGSAVTLKA
+1170 DGSYSVTGI
-1181 DATPQGLVYTGTVAS
+1181 P
-1196 AAAGEHTITATDAA
+1196 AGDYTITATDVA
-1210 GNTATQQVTVTEK
+1210 GNTATQKVTVTEK

-1295 NLSASVALQVTGIE
+1295 NLSASVALQVTGIQ

-1340 PDGNAANVKLT
+1340 PDGSAADVKLT
-1351 ASGGSLTGEGGSYT
+1351 ASGGTLTGEGGSYT

-1402 IRAGQPQVSA
+1402 IRAGQPQVSS
-1412 GTATAAITADPNG
+1412 GTATTAITADPNG

-1464 ALGKTA
+1464 ELGKTA
-1470 QTTVTVSGIDS
+1470 QTTVTVSGIDN

-1493 SEDRKTATVSLSVTD
+1493 SEDRETATVSLSVTD

-1564 PSIQVTSANNSWQK
+1564 PSIQVTSANNTWQK
-1578 SQTVTFSVTDENSGV
+1578 SQTVTFSVTDENSGI
-1593 SAVQVTRDGAP
+1593 SAVQVTKDGAP

-1629 KAGNQSTQSVTI
+1629 KAGNQSTQSATI
-1641 TMVDATAPAAPSLT
+1641 TMVDATAPAAPKLT
-1655 NGGKPVNAY
+1655 NGNSAINPYNTKP
-1664 NGKEDSVYKTD
+1664 DSVYKTD

-1682 YQKAAEGESPV
+1682 YQKAVEGESPV

-1711 PKVTLTAGPHTV
+1711 PKVTLTAGTHTV

-1734 SAEVTYQISVQSK
+1734 SAEVTYQISVQTK
-1747 QASEQTGAEEPETS
+1747 QASEQTGTEKPETS

-1770 QPKEKQPAES
+1770 QPKEKQSAES

>member
-126 TTTNKTNSSS
+126 TNTNKTN

-309 EGGLFSGSRGFTNVT
+309 EGGMFSGSRGFTNVT

-329 GTTLTMKNLALNLL
+329 GTTLTMRNLALNLL

-372 YGQVNRL
+372 YGQINRL

-391 PLYIETGRGYASPS
+391 PLYIETGRGYATPS

-425 GIADQY
+425 DIANQY

-445 GSSLKVTTSN
+445 GSSLRVTTSN
-455 SSVAKV
+455 ASVAKV

-615 IINVNTDGS
+615 IINVYTDGS
-624 SIKATSSNTS
+624 SIKASSSNTS
-634 VARVSTRRDDTLVI
+634 VARVSTRRDDTLII

-708 TFNLTG
+708 TFTLTG

-762 SSGDS
+762 SAGDS
-767 EATRVY
+767 EATGVY
-773 TVRIDKTNPVIN
+773 TVRIDKTKPVID
-785 SISAPNNT
+785 SASVQNNT

-832 AAGNYRAVVTDY
+832 ATGNYRVVVTDY

-882 RNSFDVKFS
+882 RASFDVKFS

-947 LDETNPVIG
+947 LDETNPEINYNVNK
-956 EPTVDKNNEVTFTVT
+956 ESKLVTVT
-971 DRLSGVVANS
+971 VADRLSGINS
-981 IAAVNKSNDND
+981 VK
-992 KPPVTHTTGDSY
+992 VTESGADVQLQNPSTNTY
-1004 TFTGTAGA
+1004 TFTGTAGKT
-1012 EYNITAMDGA
+1012 YTVSVMDGA

-1055 SDESGIAQSKTISF
+1055 SDERGIAKSKTISF

-1139 GIDNEKPVIAVTKN
+1139 GIDNEKPVITVTKN
-1153 EDNVVEFT
+1153 EDGAVEFT

-1170 TFDGSAVTLKA
+1170 TFDGSAVTLKT
-1181 DATPQGLVYTGTVAS
+1181 DATSQGLVYTGTVAS

-1295 NLSASVALQVTGIE
+1295 NLSASVALQVTGIQ

-1340 PDGNAANVKLT
+1340 PDGSAADVKLT

-1470 QTTVTVSGIDS
+1470 QTTLTVSGIDN
-1481 TPPVIGEPTVSY
+1481 TPPVIGEPAVSY

-1593 SAVQVTRDGAP
+1593 SAVQVTKDGAP

-1641 TMVDATAPAAPSLT
+1641 TMVDATAPAAPLLT

-1664 NGKEDSVYKTD
+1664 NGKADSVYKTD

-1711 PKVTLTAGPHTV
+1711 PKVTLTAGTHTV

-1734 SAEVTYQISVQSK
+1734 SAEVTYQISVQTK
-1747 QASEQTGAEEPETS
+1747 QASEQTGTEKPETS
-1761 DKQQAETQE
+1761 DKQQEETQE
-1770 QPKEKQPAES
+1770 QPKEKQSAES

>member
-98 TETTGTASGSTTTT
+98 TGTTGTASGSTTTT

-126 TTTNKTNSSS
+126 TNTNKTN

-163 QNATAV
+163 QNTTAV
-169 YQPVGSKPVEE
+169 YQPVGSKPVEK

-277 KLEVESKDTSRVFAS
+277 KLEVESEDTSRVFAS

-309 EGGLFSGSRGFTNVT
+309 EGGLFSNSRGFTNVT

-329 GTTLTMKNLALNLL
+329 GTTLTMRNLALNLL

-372 YGQVNRL
+372 YGQINRL

-391 PLYIETGRGYASPS
+391 PLYIETGRGYATPS

-425 GIADQY
+425 DISNQY

-445 GSSLKVTTSN
+445 GSSLRVTTSN
-455 SSVAKV
+455 ASVAKV

-494 TISFDIIVRDNTTQT
+494 TISFDIIVRDDTTQT

-603 ISDQIMNRGSER
+603 ISDQIMNRGNER

-624 SIKATSSNTS
+624 SIKASSSNTS
-634 VARVSTRRDDTLVI
+634 VARVSTRRDDTLII

-708 TFNLTG
+708 TFTLTG

-762 SSGDS
+762 SAGDS

-773 TVRIDKTNPVIN
+773 TVRIDKTKPVID
-785 SISAPNNT
+785 SASVQNNT

-832 AAGNYRAVVTDY
+832 ATGNYRVVVTDY

-882 RNSFDVKFS
+882 RASFDVKFS

-947 LDETNPVIG
+947 LDETNPEINYNVNK
-956 EPTVDKNNEVTFTVT
+956 ESKLVTVT
-971 DRLSGVVANS
+971 VADRLSGINS
-981 IAAVNKSNDND
+981 VK
-992 KPPVTHTTGDSY
+992 VTESGADVQLQNPSTNTY
-1004 TFTGTAGA
+1004 TFTGTAGKT
-1012 EYNITAMDGA
+1012 YTVSVMDGA

-1042 PAQGTITLSKISV
+1042 PAQGTIALSKISV

-1090 AQLNAAATQSGNST
+1090 AKLNAAATQSGNST

-1111 EDGTYEVT
+1111 ENGTYEVT

-1139 GIDNEKPVIAVTKN
+1139 GIDNEKPVISSVEQTQEEGGARISFKVTDANAV
-1153 EDNVVEFT
+1153 NVLFDEKT
-1161 VKDMNATTA
+1161 IAANA
-1170 TFDGSAVTLKA
+1170 DGSYSVTGI
-1181 DATPQGLVYTGTVAS
+1181 P
-1196 AAAGEHTITATDAA
+1196 AGDYTITATDAA

-1295 NLSASVALQVTGIE
+1295 NLSASVALQVTGIQ

-1340 PDGNAANVKLT
+1340 PDGSAADVKLT
-1351 ASGGSLTGEGGSYT
+1351 ASSGTLTGEGGSYT

-1370 NGSYTFTAV
+1370 NGSYIFTAA

-1402 IRAGQPQVSA
+1402 IRAGQPQVSS
-1412 GTATAAITADPNG
+1412 GTATAAISADPNG

-1470 QTTVTVSGIDS
+1470 QTTVTVSGIDN
-1481 TPPVIGEPTVSY
+1481 TPPAIGEPAVSY
-1493 SEDRKTATVSLSVTD
+1493 SDDRKTATVSLSVTD

-1564 PSIQVTSANNSWQK
+1564 PSIQVMSANNTWQK

-1593 SAVQVTRDGAP
+1593 STVQVTKDGAP

-1612 YQFIAS
+1612 YQFVAA

-1641 TMVDATAPAAPSLT
+1641 TMVDATAPAAPKLT
-1655 NGGKPVNAY
+1655 NGNSAINPYNTKP
-1664 NGKEDSVYKTD
+1664 DSVYKTD
-1675 ATSFAVS
+1675 ATSFAIS
-1682 YQKAAEGESPV
+1682 YQKAVEGESPV

-1711 PKVTLTAGPHTV
+1711 PKVTLTAGTHTV

-1734 SAEVTYQISVQSK
+1734 SAEVTYQISVQTK
-1747 QASEQTGAEEPETS
+1747 QASEQTGTEKPETS
-1761 DKQQAETQE
+1761 DKQQEETQE
-1770 QPKEKQPAES
+1770 QPKEKQSAES

>member
-98 TETTGTASGSTTTT
+98 TGTTGTASGSTTTT

-126 TTTNKTNSSS
+126 TNTNKTN

-163 QNATAV
+163 QNTTAV
-169 YQPVGSKPVEE
+169 YQPVGSKPVDE
-180 SAAKQ
+180 SAAQQ

-309 EGGLFSGSRGFTNVT
+309 EGGMFSNSRGFTNVT

-372 YGQVNRL
+372 YGQINRL

-405 KRIYSGGSGSSDQTK
+405 KRVYSNGSGSGSSSQTK

-445 GSSLKVTTSN
+445 GSSLRVTTSN
-455 SSVAKV
+455 ASVAKV

-603 ISDQIMNRGSER
+603 ISDQIMNRGNER

-624 SIKATSSNTS
+624 SIKASSSNTS

-762 SSGDS
+762 SAGDS

-773 TVRIDKTNPVIN
+773 TVRIDKTKPVID
-785 SISAPNNT
+785 SASVQNNT

-882 RNSFDVKFS
+882 RASFDVKFS

-947 LDETNPVIG
+947 LDETNPEINYNVNK
-956 EPTVDKNNEVTFTVT
+956 ESKLVTVT
-971 DRLSGVVANS
+971 VADRLSGINS
-981 IAAVNKSNDND
+981 VK
-992 KPPVTHTTGDSY
+992 VTESGADVQLQNPSTNIY
-1004 TFTGTAGA
+1004 TFTGEAGKT
-1012 EYNITAMDGA
+1012 YMVTAMDGA
-1022 GNTAQASVSI
+1022 GNTTQKDVQI

-1090 AQLNAAATQSGNST
+1090 AQLNAAATQSGNMT

-1111 EDGTYEVT
+1111 ENGTYEVT

-1134 SISVA
+1134 SIPVA
-1139 GIDNEKPVIAVTKN
+1139 GIDNEKPVISSVEQTQEEGGARISFKVTDANAV
-1153 EDNVVEFT
+1153 NVLFEGT
-1161 VKDMNATTA
+1161 TIAANA
-1170 TFDGSAVTLKA
+1170 DGSYSVTGIPA
-1181 DATPQGLVYTGTVAS
+1181 GDYTIA
-1196 AAAGEHTITATDAA
+1196 ATDVA
-1210 GNTATQQVTVTEK
+1210 GNTATQKVTVTEK

-1323 QLNAAMTEV
+1323 QLDAAMTEV

-1340 PDGNAANVKLT
+1340 PDGSAADVKLT

-1564 PSIQVTSANNSWQK
+1564 PSIQVMSANNTWQK

-1593 SAVQVTRDGAP
+1593 STVQVTKDGAP

-1641 TMVDATAPAAPSLT
+1641 TMVDATAPAAPLLT

-1664 NGKEDSVYKTD
+1664 NGKADSVYKTD
-1675 ATSFAVS
+1675 ATSFAIS

-1700 SGEYTALSADA
+1700 SGEYTALSAEA
-1711 PKVTLTAGPHTV
+1711 PKVTLTAGTHTV

-1734 SAEVTYQISVQSK
+1734 SAEVTYQISVQTK
-1747 QASEQTGAEEPETS
+1747 QASEQTGTEKPETS
-1761 DKQQAETQE
+1761 DKQQEETQE
-1770 QPKEKQPAES
+1770 QPKEKQSAES

>member
-126 TTTNKTNSSS
+126 TNTSKTN
-136 SSSSSSNTSKTSS
+136 SSSNTSKTSS

-309 EGGLFSGSRGFTNVT
+309 EGGLFSNSRGFTNVT

-372 YGQVNRL
+372 YGQINRL

-391 PLYIETGRGYASPS
+391 PLYIETGRGYATPS

-425 GIADQY
+425 DISNQY

-445 GSSLKVTTSN
+445 GSSLRVTTSN
-455 SSVAKV
+455 ASVAKV

-615 IINVNTDGS
+615 IINVYTDGS
-624 SIKATSSNTS
+624 SIKASSSNTS
-634 VARVSTRRDDTLVI
+634 VARVSTRRDDTLII

-735 GNRRELANGTLTIS
+735 GNRRELANGTLTIN

-762 SSGDS
+762 SAGDS

-773 TVRIDKTNPVIN
+773 TVRIDKTKPVID
-785 SISAPNNT
+785 SASVQNNT

-857 GTTQPDTTPPVITID
+857 GTTQPDTDKPVITLESVNQSSWHKD
-872 STTTAPQTWQ
+872 API
-882 RNSFDVKFS
+882 VKFKVTDNGAIKEVKVNNTTLTVGADGFYAFS
-891 VSDSGKLKSVTADR
+891 ANEEGNPASYQITATDANGNMATQQVTIYLDMTVPTVTAKVDDNNQTKVIITATDTLSSIAKVEANATDGTPASVT
-905 GRLTQQTDGSYILS
+905 
-919 LDEEGQNTYTIT
+919 
-931 AEDESGNKQ
+931 K
-940 TAQITYY
+940 
-947 LDETNPVIG
+947 ETNG
-956 EPTVDKNNEVTFTVT
+956 T
-971 DRLSGVVANS
+971 
-981 IAAVNKSNDND
+981 
-992 KPPVTHTTGDSY
+992 Y
-1004 TFTGTAGA
+1004 TFTGTAGT
-1012 EYNITAMDGA
+1012 EYSITVMDGA
-1022 GNTAQASVSI
+1022 GNRTQKDVQI

-1090 AQLNAAATQSGNST
+1090 AQLNAAATQSGNMT

-1111 EDGTYEVT
+1111 ENGTYEVT

-1129 DTKKE
+1129 DTEKE
-1134 SISVA
+1134 SVSVA
-1139 GIDNEKPVIAVTKN
+1139 GIDNEKPVITVTKN
-1153 EDNVVEFT
+1153 EDGAVEFT

-1170 TFDGSAVTLKA
+1170 TFDGSAVTLKT
-1181 DATPQGLVYTGTVAS
+1181 DATSQGLVYTGTVAS

-1295 NLSASVALQVTGIE
+1295 NLSASVALQVTGIQ

-1323 QLNAAMTEV
+1323 QLDAAMTEV

-1340 PDGNAANVKLT
+1340 PDGNAADVKLT
-1351 ASGGSLTGEGGSYT
+1351 ASGGTLTGEGGSYT

-1402 IRAGQPQVSA
+1402 IRAGQPQVSS

-1451 TSANGTYTVTATN
+1451 TSVNGTYTVTATN

-1470 QTTVTVSGIDS
+1470 QTTVTVSGIDN
-1481 TPPVIGEPTVSY
+1481 TPPVIGEPAVSY

-1522 SASGGSYQASVS
+1522 SASGGSYQALVS

-1549 QQSATVQVSGIDLTP
+1549 QQSTTVQVSGIDLTP

-1593 SAVQVTRDGAP
+1593 SAVQVTKDGAP

-1612 YQFIAS
+1612 YQFVAA

-1629 KAGNQSTQSVTI
+1629 NAGNQSTQSVTI
-1641 TMVDATAPAAPSLT
+1641 TMVDATAPAAPKLT
-1655 NGGKPVNAY
+1655 NGNSAINPYNTKP
-1664 NGKEDSVYKTD
+1664 DSVYKTD

-1682 YQKAAEGESPV
+1682 YQKAVEGESPV

-1711 PKVTLTAGPHTV
+1711 PKVTLTAGTHTV

-1734 SAEVTYQISVQSK
+1734 SAEVTYQISVQTK
-1747 QASEQTGAEEPETS
+1747 QASEQTGTEKPETS
-1761 DKQQAETQE
+1761 DKQQEETQE
-1770 QPKEKQPAES
+1770 QPKEKQPADS

>member
-126 TTTNKTNSSS
+126 TNTNKTN

-163 QNATAV
+163 QNTTAV
-169 YQPVGSKPVEE
+169 YQPVGSKPVEK

-309 EGGLFSGSRGFTNVT
+309 EGGLFSNSRGFTNVT

-372 YGQVNRL
+372 YGQINRL

-391 PLYIETGRGYASPS
+391 PLYIETGRGYATPS

-425 GIADQY
+425 DIANQY

-445 GSSLKVTTSN
+445 GSSLRVTTSN
-455 SSVAKV
+455 ASVAKV

-624 SIKATSSNTS
+624 SIKATSSNSS

-669 ATTSFYVDVNGKTIS
+669 ATTSFYVDVNGKIIS

-762 SSGDS
+762 SAGDS

-773 TVRIDKTNPVIN
+773 TVRIDKTKPVID
-785 SISAPNNT
+785 SASVQNNT

-832 AAGNYRAVVTDY
+832 AAGYYRAVVTDY

-882 RNSFDVKFS
+882 RASFDVKFS

-947 LDETNPVIG
+947 LDETNPEINYNVNK
-956 EPTVDKNNEVTFTVT
+956 ESKLVTVT
-971 DRLSGVVANS
+971 VADRLSGINS
-981 IAAVNKSNDND
+981 VK
-992 KPPVTHTTGDSY
+992 VTESGADVQLQNPSTNIY
-1004 TFTGTAGA
+1004 TFTGEAGKT
-1012 EYNITAMDGA
+1012 YMVTAMDGA
-1022 GNTAQASVSI
+1022 GNTTQKDVQI

-1134 SISVA
+1134 SISVT
-1139 GIDNEKPVIAVTKN
+1139 GIDNEKPVIDSIEQTEEK
-1153 EDNVVEFT
+1153 
-1161 VKDMNATTA
+1161 
-1170 TFDGSAVTLKA
+1170 DGSKISFKVTDANAVNVLFNGTTIAANA
-1181 DATPQGLVYTGTVAS
+1181 DGSYSVTGIPAGDYTIA
-1196 AAAGEHTITATDAA
+1196 ATDVA
-1210 GNTATQQVTVTEK
+1210 GNTATQKVTVTEK

-1340 PDGNAANVKLT
+1340 PDGSAADVKLT
-1351 ASGGSLTGEGGSYT
+1351 ASGGTLTGEGGSYT

-1564 PSIQVTSANNSWQK
+1564 PSIQVMSANNTWQK

-1593 SAVQVTRDGAP
+1593 STVQVTKDGAP

-1612 YQFIAS
+1612 YQFVAA

-1711 PKVTLTAGPHTV
+1711 PKVTLTAGTHTV

-1734 SAEVTYQISVQSK
+1734 SAEVTYQISVQTK
-1747 QASEQTGAEEPETS
+1747 QASEQTGTEKPETS
-1761 DKQQAETQE
+1761 DKQQEETQE
-1770 QPKEKQPAES
+1770 QPKEKQSAES

>member
-98 TETTGTASGSTTTT
+98 TGTTGTASGSTTTT

-126 TTTNKTNSSS
+126 TNTNKTN

-163 QNATAV
+163 QNTTAV
-169 YQPVGSKPVEE
+169 YQPVGSKPVEK

-309 EGGLFSGSRGFTNVT
+309 EGGMFSNSRGFTNVT

-354 DDTIINYVYTY
+354 DDTIINYVYNY

-372 YGQVNRL
+372 YGQINRL

-405 KRIYSGGSGSSDQTK
+405 KRVYSNGSGSGSSSQTK

-445 GSSLKVTTSN
+445 GSSLRVTTSN
-455 SSVAKV
+455 ASVAKV

-615 IINVNTDGS
+615 IINVYTDGS
-624 SIKATSSNTS
+624 SIKASSSNTS
-634 VARVSTRRDDTLVI
+634 VARVSTRRDDTVII

-669 ATTSFYVDVNGKTIS
+669 AITSFYVDVNGKTIS
-684 APTVYMNYPNGAS
+684 APTVYMNYQGGGS
-697 YTNGSWSNQNI
+697 YPEGSWTNQNV
-708 TFNLTG
+708 TFTLTG

-735 GNRRELANGTLTIS
+735 GNRRELPDGILTIRD
-749 AEGQKDYYFFTRG
+749 EGQKDYYFFTRG
-762 SSGDS
+762 SAGDS
-767 EATRVY
+767 EATGVY
-773 TVRIDKTNPVIN
+773 TVRIDKTKP
-785 SISAPNNT
+785 SITETSASGNT
-793 LSLRVSDALSGVANV
+793 LSFKVSDSLSGVASV
-808 VVLDSNNTRYT
+808 VVKNAANTSYT
-819 PVYANGTYTFTPA
+819 PTLTNGTYTFSPTD
-832 AAGNYRAVVTDY
+832 AG
-844 AGNSVTSNTYSMP
+844 
-857 GTTQPDTTPPVITID
+857 
-872 STTTAPQTWQ
+872 
-882 RNSFDVKFS
+882 
-891 VSDSGKLKSVTADR
+891 
-905 GRLTQQTDGSYILS
+905 
-919 LDEEGQNTYTIT
+919 EYT
-931 AEDESGNKQ
+931 
-940 TAQITYY
+940 
-947 LDETNPVIG
+947 V
-956 EPTVDKNNEVTFTVT
+956 FVT
-971 DRLSGVVANS
+971 DRAGNTAQSGPYSLSGTSKPDTEKPAITLEKVNQEGWHKAAPTVKFKVTDNSAIKEVKVNNTVLTIGADGFYAFSANEEGNPS
-981 IAAVNKSNDND
+981 SYQITATDASGNTVTQTVTIYLDMTVPEIEAKVDDNVKTKVIITTNDNLSGIA
-992 KPPVTHTTGDSY
+992 KVEATAPNETPVEATKQSGDSY
-1004 TFTGTAGA
+1004 TFTGEAGKT
-1012 EYNITAMDGA
+1012 YIVSVMDGA
-1022 GNTAQASVSI
+1022 GNIAQTSVSI
-1032 PQDTTTTPQP
+1032 PPEESTDPQP
-1042 PAQGTITLSKISV
+1042 PASERITLSEISV
-1055 SDESGIAQSKTISF
+1055 SNESGIAKSKTLSF
-1069 QIEQNLQP
+1069 QIEQNLQA

-1090 AQLNAAATQSGNST
+1090 AQLNAAATQSGNKTS
-1104 NYSVEVS
+1104 YSVEVS
-1111 EDGTYEVT
+1111 ENGIYEVT

-1134 SISVA
+1134 SISVT
-1139 GIDNEKPVIAVTKN
+1139 GIDNEKPVIDSVNQTEEATGARISFKVTDANAV
-1153 EDNVVEFT
+1153 NVLFEGT
-1161 VKDMNATTA
+1161 TIAANA
-1170 TFDGSAVTLKA
+1170 DGSYSVTGI
-1181 DATPQGLVYTGTVAS
+1181 P
-1196 AAAGEHTITATDAA
+1196 AGDYTITATDAA
-1210 GNTATQQVTVTEK
+1210 GNTATQQVTVAEK
-1223 QQAPTVTVPSN
+1223 QQPPTVTVPSN

-1295 NLSASVALQVTGIE
+1295 NLSANVALQVTGIE

-1323 QLNAAMTEV
+1323 QLDAAMTEV
-1332 TIPVTVSD
+1332 AIPVTVSD
-1340 PDGNAANVKLT
+1340 PDGNAADVKLT

-1564 PSIQVTSANNSWQK
+1564 PSIQVMSANNTWQK

-1593 SAVQVTRDGAP
+1593 STVQVTKDGAP

-1612 YQFIAS
+1612 YQFVAA

-1700 SGEYTALSADA
+1700 SGEYTALSAEA
-1711 PKVTLTAGPHTV
+1711 PKVTLTAGTHTV

-1747 QASEQTGAEEPETS
+1747 QASEQTGTEKPETS
-1761 DKQQAETQE
+1761 DKQQEETQE
-1770 QPKEKQPAES
+1770 QPKEKQSAES

>member
-126 TTTNKTNSSS
+126 TNTNKTN

-163 QNATAV
+163 QNTTAV
-169 YQPVGSKPVEE
+169 YQPVGSKPVEK

-309 EGGLFSGSRGFTNVT
+309 EGGLFSNSRGFTNVT

-329 GTTLTMKNLALNLL
+329 GTTLTMRNLALNLL

-354 DDTIINYVYTY
+354 DDTIINYVYNY

-372 YGQVNRL
+372 YGQINRL
-379 YCYSDGVYYDAK
+379 YCYSNGVYYDAK
-391 PLYIETGRGYASPS
+391 PLYIETGRGYATPS

-425 GIADQY
+425 DIANQY

-445 GSSLKVTTSN
+445 GSSLRVTTSN
-455 SSVAKV
+455 ASVAKV

-494 TISFDIIVRDNTTQT
+494 TISFDIIVRDDTTQT

-533 ASRITLTNSNSRVA
+533 ASSITLTNSNSRVA

-603 ISDQIMNRGSER
+603 ISDQIMNRGNER

-624 SIKATSSNTS
+624 SIKASSSNTS
-634 VARVSTRRDDTLVI
+634 VARVSTRRDDTLII

-708 TFNLTG
+708 TFTLTG

-762 SSGDS
+762 SAGDS

-773 TVRIDKTNPVIN
+773 TVRIDKTKPVID
-785 SISAPNNT
+785 SASVQNNT

-832 AAGNYRAVVTDY
+832 ATGNYRVVVTDY

-882 RNSFDVKFS
+882 RASFDVKFS

-947 LDETNPVIG
+947 LDETNPEINYNVNK
-956 EPTVDKNNEVTFTVT
+956 ESKLVTVT
-971 DRLSGVVANS
+971 VADRLSGINS
-981 IAAVNKSNDND
+981 VK
-992 KPPVTHTTGDSY
+992 VTESGADVQLQNPSTNTY
-1004 TFTGTAGA
+1004 TFTGTAGKT
-1012 EYNITAMDGA
+1012 YTVSVMDGA

-1055 SDESGIAQSKTISF
+1055 SDERGIAKSKTISF

-1090 AQLNAAATQSGNST
+1090 AQLNAAATQSGNKTS
-1104 NYSVEVS
+1104 YSVEVS
-1111 EDGTYEVT
+1111 ENGIYEVT

-1134 SISVA
+1134 SISVT
-1139 GIDNEKPVIAVTKN
+1139 GIDNEKPVIDSVNQTEEATGARISFKVTDANAV
-1153 EDNVVEFT
+1153 NVLFEGT
-1161 VKDMNATTA
+1161 TIAANA
-1170 TFDGSAVTLKA
+1170 DGSYSVTGI
-1181 DATPQGLVYTGTVAS
+1181 P
-1196 AAAGEHTITATDAA
+1196 AGDYTITATDVA
-1210 GNTATQQVTVTEK
+1210 GNTATQKVTVTEK

-1323 QLNAAMTEV
+1323 QLDAAMTEV

-1340 PDGNAANVKLT
+1340 PDGSAADVKLT

-1481 TPPVIGEPTVSY
+1481 TPPAIGEPTVSY

-1564 PSIQVTSANNSWQK
+1564 PSIQVMSANNTWQK

-1593 SAVQVTRDGAP
+1593 SAVQVTKDGAP

-1612 YQFIAS
+1612 YQFVAA

-1641 TMVDATAPAAPSLT
+1641 TMVDATAPAAPLLT

-1664 NGKEDSVYKTD
+1664 NGKADSVYKTD

-1682 YQKAAEGESPV
+1682 YQKAAEGESLV

-1711 PKVTLTAGPHTV
+1711 PKVTLTAGTHTV

-1747 QASEQTGAEEPETS
+1747 QASEQIGTEKPETS
-1761 DKQQAETQE
+1761 DKQQEETQE

>member
-83 EPDTTTTGSKPDTTT
+83 EPDTTTTGSKPETTT
-98 TETTGTASGSTTTT
+98 TGTTGTASGSTTTT

-126 TTTNKTNSSS
+126 TNTNKTN

-309 EGGLFSGSRGFTNVT
+309 EGGLFSNSRGFTNVT

-354 DDTIINYVYTY
+354 DDTIINYVYNY

-372 YGQVNRL
+372 YGQINRL

-391 PLYIETGRGYASPS
+391 PLYSETGRGYAPPS

-425 GIADQY
+425 DIANQY

-445 GSSLKVTTSN
+445 GSSLRVTTSN
-455 SSVAKV
+455 ASVAKV

-615 IINVNTDGS
+615 IINVYTDGS
-624 SIKATSSNTS
+624 SIKASSSNSS

-735 GNRRELANGTLTIS
+735 GNRRELANGTLTIN

-762 SSGDS
+762 SAGDS

-773 TVRIDKTNPVIN
+773 TVRIDKTKPVID
-785 SISAPNNT
+785 SASVQNNT

-832 AAGNYRAVVTDY
+832 ATGNYRVVVTDY
-844 AGNSVTSNTYSMP
+844 AGNSVTIGPYSLQNP
-857 GTTQPDTTPPVITID
+857 GNPDHTPPVINISQNVD
-872 STTTAPQTWQ
+872 QTKWQ
-882 RNSFDVKFS
+882 KADGEVKFT
-891 VSDSGKLKSVTADR
+891 VTDSSPIQSVTVDQ
-905 GRLTQQTDGSYILS
+905 GNLKQEEDGSYTLKLS
-919 LDEEGQNTYTIT
+919 LEGKNVYTIKAT
-931 AEDESGNKQ
+931 DAIDNYAVTS
-940 TAQITYY
+940 ITYY
-947 LDETNPVIG
+947 LDKTNPVIG

-971 DRLSGVVANS
+971 DSFSGIVANS
-981 IAAVNKSNDND
+981 ITAVDKADGNN

-1004 TFTGTAGA
+1004 TFTGTAGTV
-1012 EYNITAMDGA
+1012 YTITVMDGA
-1022 GNTAQASVSI
+1022 GNTTQKDVQI

-1042 PAQGTITLSKISV
+1042 PAQGTIILSKISV

-1111 EDGTYEVT
+1111 ENGTYEVT

-1134 SISVA
+1134 SVSVA
-1139 GIDNEKPVIAVTKN
+1139 GIDNEKPVIDSIEQTEEK
-1153 EDNVVEFT
+1153 
-1161 VKDMNATTA
+1161 
-1170 TFDGSAVTLKA
+1170 DGSKISFKVTDANAVNVLFEGKTIAANA
-1181 DATPQGLVYTGTVAS
+1181 DGSYSVTGIP
-1196 AAAGEHTITATDAA
+1196 AGDYTITATDAA
-1210 GNTATQQVTVTEK
+1210 GNTATQQVTVAEK
-1223 QQAPTVTVPSN
+1223 QQPPTVTVPSN

-1295 NLSASVALQVTGIE
+1295 NLSASVALQVTGIQ

-1323 QLNAAMTEV
+1323 QLDAAMTEV

-1340 PDGNAANVKLT
+1340 PDGSAADVKLT

-1470 QTTVTVSGIDS
+1470 QTTVTVSGIQDRFALAGQRHRQHPAGHRRADS
-1481 TPPVIGEPTVSY
+1481 QLQRG
-1493 SEDRKTATVSLSVTD
+1493 
-1508 EGGVASVTFAGIEM
+1508 
-1522 SASGGSYQASVS
+1522 
-1534 QNGSYT
+1534 
-1540 VVAVDQAGN
+1540 
-1549 QQSATVQVSGIDLTP
+1549 
-1564 PSIQVTSANNSWQK
+1564 
-1578 SQTVTFSVTDENSGV
+1578 
-1593 SAVQVTRDGAP
+1593 
-1604 VAYTESSG
+1604 
-1612 YQFIAS
+1612 
-1618 ANGTYV
+1618 
-1624 IAATD
+1624 
-1629 KAGNQSTQSVTI
+1629 
-1641 TMVDATAPAAPSLT
+1641 
-1655 NGGKPVNAY
+1655 
-1664 NGKEDSVYKTD
+1664 
-1675 ATSFAVS
+1675 
-1682 YQKAAEGESPV
+1682 
-1693 TVKAKVD
+1693 
-1700 SGEYTALSADA
+1700 
-1711 PKVTLTAGPHTV
+1711 PKNRHR
-1723 KIKTVDAAGNE
+1723 
-1734 SAEVTYQISVQSK
+1734 Q
-1747 QASEQTGAEEPETS
+1747 PERYR
-1761 DKQQAETQE
+1761 
-1770 QPKEKQPAES
+1770 
-1780 FADPLPQ
+1780 
-1787 E
+1787 

>member
-126 TTTNKTNSSS
+126 TNTNKTN

-163 QNATAV
+163 QNTTAV

-277 KLEVESKDTSRVFAS
+277 KLEVESEDTSRVFAS

-309 EGGLFSGSRGFTNVT
+309 EGGLFSNSRGFTNVT

-372 YGQVNRL
+372 YGQINRL

-391 PLYIETGRGYASPS
+391 PLYIETGRGYATPS

-425 GIADQY
+425 DIANQY

-445 GSSLKVTTSN
+445 GSSLRVTTSN
-455 SSVAKV
+455 ASVAKV

-624 SIKATSSNTS
+624 SIKASSSNTS
-634 VARVSTRRDDTLVI
+634 VARVSTRRDDTLII

-669 ATTSFYVDVNGKTIS
+669 ATTSFYVDVNGKIIS

-708 TFNLTG
+708 TFTLTG

-762 SSGDS
+762 SAGDS
-767 EATRVY
+767 EATGVY
-773 TVRIDKTNPVIN
+773 TVRIDKTKP
-785 SISAPNNT
+785 SITETSASGNT
-793 LSLRVSDALSGVANV
+793 LSFKVSDSLSGVASV
-808 VVLDSNNTRYT
+808 VVKNAANTSYT
-819 PVYANGTYTFTPA
+819 PTLTNGTYTFSPTD
-832 AAGNYRAVVTDY
+832 AG
-844 AGNSVTSNTYSMP
+844 
-857 GTTQPDTTPPVITID
+857 
-872 STTTAPQTWQ
+872 
-882 RNSFDVKFS
+882 
-891 VSDSGKLKSVTADR
+891 
-905 GRLTQQTDGSYILS
+905 
-919 LDEEGQNTYTIT
+919 EYT
-931 AEDESGNKQ
+931 
-940 TAQITYY
+940 
-947 LDETNPVIG
+947 V
-956 EPTVDKNNEVTFTVT
+956 FVT
-971 DRLSGVVANS
+971 DRAGNTAQSGPYSLSGTSKPDTEKPAITLEKVNQEGWHKAAPTVKFKVTDNSAIKEVKVNNTVLTIGADGFYAFSANEEGNPS
-981 IAAVNKSNDND
+981 SYQITATDASGNTATQTVTIYLDMTVPEIEAKVDDNVKTKVIITTNDNLSGIA
-992 KPPVTHTTGDSY
+992 KVEATAPNETPVEATKQSGDTY
-1004 TFTGTAGA
+1004 TFTGIAGA
-1012 EYNITAMDGA
+1012 EYSITVMDGA
-1022 GNTAQASVSI
+1022 GNTTQKDVQI

-1042 PAQGTITLSKISV
+1042 PAQGTIALSKISV

-1090 AQLNAAATQSGNST
+1090 AQLNAAATQSGNKTS
-1104 NYSVEVS
+1104 YSVEVS
-1111 EDGTYEVT
+1111 ENGIYEVT
-1119 ATISKDNVVL
+1119 ATISKDNVVQ
-1129 DTKKE
+1129 TTQQKKIE
-1134 SISVA
+1134 VK
-1139 GIDNEKPVIAVTKN
+1139 GIDNEKPVISSVEQTQEEDGARISFKVTDANAVDVLFN
-1153 EDNVVEFT
+1153 G
-1161 VKDMNATTA
+1161 TTIDA
-1170 TFDGSAVTLKA
+1170 SADGSYSVTEI
-1181 DATPQGLVYTGTVAS
+1181 P
-1196 AAAGEHTITATDAA
+1196 AGKYTITATDAA
-1210 GNTATQQVTVTEK
+1210 GNTATQQVTVEEK
-1223 QQAPTVTVPSN
+1223 QQPPTVTVQSSSLDAAN
-1234 TVSSADGQTATTTI
+1234 SESVSTTLTI
-1248 TVDPHGS
+1248 NPHGGEIFS
-1255 SVSAVE
+1255 VE
-1261 PKESGA
+1261 PRESGA
-1267 QVTRTAE
+1267 QVTRIAE

-1340 PDGNAANVKLT
+1340 PNGSAADVTLT

-1370 NGSYTFTAV
+1370 NGSYIFTAA

-1402 IRAGQPQVSA
+1402 IRAGQPQVSS

-1451 TSANGTYTVTATN
+1451 TSTNGTYTVTATN
-1464 ALGKTA
+1464 ELGKTA
-1470 QTTVTVSGIDS
+1470 QTTVTVSGIDN
-1481 TPPVIGEPTVSY
+1481 TPPAIGEPAVSY
-1493 SEDRKTATVSLSVTD
+1493 SDDRKTATVSLSVTD

-1522 SASGGSYQASVS
+1522 SASGGSYQALVS

-1549 QQSATVQVSGIDLTP
+1549 QQFATVQVSGIDLTP
-1564 PSIQVTSANNSWQK
+1564 PSIQVTSANNTWQK

-1593 SAVQVTRDGAP
+1593 SAVQVTKDGAP

-1612 YQFIAS
+1612 YQFVAA

-1629 KAGNQSTQSVTI
+1629 NAGNQSTQSVTI
-1641 TMVDATAPAAPSLT
+1641 TMVDATAPAAPKLT
-1655 NGGKPVNAY
+1655 NGNSAINPYNTKP
-1664 NGKEDSVYKTD
+1664 DSVYKTD

-1700 SGEYTALSADA
+1700 SGEYTALSAEA
-1711 PKVTLTAGPHTV
+1711 PKVTLTAGTHTV

-1734 SAEVTYQISVQSK
+1734 SAEVTYQISVQTK
-1747 QASEQTGAEEPETS
+1747 QASEQTGTEKPETS
-1761 DKQQAETQE
+1761 DKQQEETQE
-1770 QPKEKQPAES
+1770 QPKEKQSAES

>member
-126 TTTNKTNSSS
+126 TNTNKTN

-163 QNATAV
+163 QNTTAV
-169 YQPVGSKPVEE
+169 YQPVGSKPVEK

-277 KLEVESKDTSRVFAS
+277 KLEVESKDISRVFAS

-309 EGGLFSGSRGFTNVT
+309 EGGLFSNSRGFTNVT

-329 GTTLTMKNLALNLL
+329 GTTLTMRNLALNLL

-354 DDTIINYVYTY
+354 DDTIINYVYNY

-372 YGQVNRL
+372 YGQINRL
-379 YCYSDGVYYDAK
+379 YCYSNGVYYDAK
-391 PLYIETGRGYASPS
+391 PLYIETGRGYATPS

-425 GIADQY
+425 DIANQY

-445 GSSLKVTTSN
+445 GSSLRVTTSN
-455 SSVAKV
+455 ASVAKV

-533 ASRITLTNSNSRVA
+533 ASSITLTNSNSRVA

-624 SIKATSSNTS
+624 SIKASSSNSS
-634 VARVSTRRDDTLVI
+634 VARVSTRRDDTLII

-708 TFNLTG
+708 TFTLTG

-762 SSGDS
+762 SAGDS

-773 TVRIDKTNPVIN
+773 TVRIDKTKPVID
-785 SISAPNNT
+785 SASVQNNT

-832 AAGNYRAVVTDY
+832 AAGNYRVVVTDY

-882 RNSFDVKFS
+882 RASFDVKFS

-947 LDETNPVIG
+947 LDETNPEINYNVNK
-956 EPTVDKNNEVTFTVT
+956 ESKLVTVT
-971 DRLSGVVANS
+971 VADRLSGINS
-981 IAAVNKSNDND
+981 VK
-992 KPPVTHTTGDSY
+992 VTESGADVQLQNPSTNIY
-1004 TFTGTAGA
+1004 TFTSEAGKT
-1012 EYNITAMDGA
+1012 YTVSVMDGA
-1022 GNTAQASVSI
+1022 GNTTQKDVQI

-1090 AQLNAAATQSGNST
+1090 AKLNAAATQSGNST

-1134 SISVA
+1134 SISVT
-1139 GIDNEKPVIAVTKN
+1139 GIDNEKPVIDSIEQTEEK
-1153 EDNVVEFT
+1153 
-1161 VKDMNATTA
+1161 
-1170 TFDGSAVTLKA
+1170 DGSKISFKVTDANAVNVLFNGTTIAANA
-1181 DATPQGLVYTGTVAS
+1181 DGSYSVTGIPAGDYTIA
-1196 AAAGEHTITATDAA
+1196 ATDVA
-1210 GNTATQQVTVTEK
+1210 GNTATQKVTVTEK

-1323 QLNAAMTEV
+1323 QLDAAMTEV

-1340 PDGNAANVKLT
+1340 PDGSAADVKLT

-1402 IRAGQPQVSA
+1402 IRAGQPQVSS
-1412 GTATAAITADPNG
+1412 GTATTAITADPNG

-1464 ALGKTA
+1464 ELGKTA
-1470 QTTVTVSGIDS
+1470 QTTVTVSGIDN

-1493 SEDRKTATVSLSVTD
+1493 SEDRETATVSLSVTD

-1564 PSIQVTSANNSWQK
+1564 PSIQVTSANNTWQK
-1578 SQTVTFSVTDENSGV
+1578 SQTVTFSVTDENSGI
-1593 SAVQVTRDGAP
+1593 SAVQVTKDGAP

-1629 KAGNQSTQSVTI
+1629 KAGNQSTQSATI

-1711 PKVTLTAGPHTV
+1711 PKVTLTAGTHTV

-1734 SAEVTYQISVQSK
+1734 SAEVTYQISVQTK
-1747 QASEQTGAEEPETS
+1747 QASEQTGTEKPETS
-1761 DKQQAETQE
+1761 DKQQEETQE
-1770 QPKEKQPAES
+1770 QPKEKQSAES

>member
-98 TETTGTASGSTTTT
+98 TGTTGTASGSTTTT

-126 TTTNKTNSSS
+126 TNTNKTN

-309 EGGLFSGSRGFTNVT
+309 EGGLFSNSRGFTNVT

-329 GTTLTMKNLALNLL
+329 GTTLTMRNLALNLL

-372 YGQVNRL
+372 YGQINRL

-391 PLYIETGRGYASPS
+391 PLYIETGRGYATPS

-425 GIADQY
+425 DISNQY

-445 GSSLKVTTSN
+445 GSSLRVTTSN
-455 SSVAKV
+455 ASVAKV

-615 IINVNTDGS
+615 IINVYTDGS
-624 SIKATSSNTS
+624 SIKASSSNSS

-882 RNSFDVKFS
+882 RASFDVKFS

-905 GRLTQQTDGSYILS
+905 GTLTQQTDGSYILS
-919 LDEEGQNTYTIT
+919 LDEEGKNIYTVT

-947 LDETNPVIG
+947 LDETNPEINYNVNK
-956 EPTVDKNNEVTFTVT
+956 ESKLVTVT
-971 DRLSGVVANS
+971 VADRLSGINS
-981 IAAVNKSNDND
+981 VK
-992 KPPVTHTTGDSY
+992 VTESGADVQLQNPSTNIY
-1004 TFTGTAGA
+1004 TFTGEAGKT
-1012 EYNITAMDGA
+1012 YMVTAMDGA
-1022 GNTAQASVSI
+1022 GNTTQKDVQI

-1055 SDESGIAQSKTISF
+1055 SDPDGIAQSKTISF

-1134 SISVA
+1134 SIPVA
-1139 GIDNEKPVIAVTKN
+1139 GIDNEKPVIDSIEQTEEK
-1153 EDNVVEFT
+1153 
-1161 VKDMNATTA
+1161 
-1170 TFDGSAVTLKA
+1170 DGSKISFKVTDANAVNVLFNGTTIAANA
-1181 DATPQGLVYTGTVAS
+1181 DGSYSVTGIP
-1196 AAAGEHTITATDAA
+1196 AGDYTITATDAA
-1210 GNTATQQVTVTEK
+1210 GNTATQKVTVTEK

-1267 QVTRTAE
+1267 RVTRTAE

-1340 PDGNAANVKLT
+1340 PDGSAADVTLT
-1351 ASGGSLTGEGGSYT
+1351 ASGGTLTGEGGSYT

-1412 GTATAAITADPNG
+1412 GTATAIITADPNG

-1464 ALGKTA
+1464 ELGKTA
-1470 QTTVTVSGIDS
+1470 QTTVTVSGIDN
-1481 TPPVIGEPTVSY
+1481 TPPAIGEPTVSY

-1564 PSIQVTSANNSWQK
+1564 PSIQVMSANNTWQK

-1593 SAVQVTRDGAP
+1593 STVQVTKDGAP

-1641 TMVDATAPAAPSLT
+1641 TMVDATAPAAPLLT

-1664 NGKEDSVYKTD
+1664 NGKADSVYKTD

-1682 YQKAAEGESPV
+1682 YQKAVEGESPV

-1711 PKVTLTAGPHTV
+1711 PKVTLTAGTHTV

-1734 SAEVTYQISVQSK
+1734 SAEVTYQISVQTK
-1747 QASEQTGAEEPETS
+1747 QASEQTGTEKPETS
-1761 DKQQAETQE
+1761 DKQQEETQE
-1770 QPKEKQPAES
+1770 QPKEKQSAES

>member
-25 LTGCSWFSSRQDES
+25 LTGCSWFSSCQDES

-126 TTTNKTNSSS
+126 TNTNKTN

-149 TTKPTGTTSRQQSS
+149 ATKPTGTTSRQQSS

-309 EGGLFSGSRGFTNVT
+309 EGGLFSNSRGFTNVT

-329 GTTLTMKNLALNLL
+329 GTTLTMRNLALNLL

-372 YGQVNRL
+372 YGQINRL
-379 YCYSDGVYYDAK
+379 YCYSNGVYYDAK
-391 PLYIETGRGYASPS
+391 PLYIETGRGYATPS

-425 GIADQY
+425 DIANQY

-445 GSSLKVTTSN
+445 GSSLRVTTSN
-455 SSVAKV
+455 ASVAKV

-624 SIKATSSNTS
+624 SIKASSSNTS

-648 EAVGTGTARIT
+648 EAVGIGTARIT

-708 TFNLTG
+708 TFTLTG

-762 SSGDS
+762 SAGDS
-767 EATRVY
+767 EATKVY
-773 TVRIDKTNPVIN
+773 TVRIDKTKPVID

-819 PVYANGTYTFTPA
+819 PVYANGIYTFTPA
-832 AAGNYRAVVTDY
+832 ATGNYRVVVTDY

-882 RNSFDVKFS
+882 RASFDVKFS

-947 LDETNPVIG
+947 LDETNPEINYNVNK
-956 EPTVDKNNEVTFTVT
+956 ESKLVTVT
-971 DRLSGVVANS
+971 VADRLSGINS
-981 IAAVNKSNDND
+981 VK
-992 KPPVTHTTGDSY
+992 VTESGADVQLQNPSTNIY
-1004 TFTGTAGA
+1004 TFTGEAGKT
-1012 EYNITAMDGA
+1012 YMVTAMDGA
-1022 GNTAQASVSI
+1022 GNTTQKDVQI

-1055 SDESGIAQSKTISF
+1055 SDPDGIAQSKTISF

-1090 AQLNAAATQSGNST
+1090 AQLNAAATQSGNMT

-1111 EDGTYEVT
+1111 ENGTYEVT

-1134 SISVA
+1134 SIPVA
-1139 GIDNEKPVIAVTKN
+1139 GIDNEKPVIDSIEQTEEK
-1153 EDNVVEFT
+1153 
-1161 VKDMNATTA
+1161 
-1170 TFDGSAVTLKA
+1170 DGSKISFKVTDANAVNVLFNGTTIAANA
-1181 DATPQGLVYTGTVAS
+1181 DGSYSVTGIPAGDYTIA
-1196 AAAGEHTITATDAA
+1196 ATDVA
-1210 GNTATQQVTVTEK
+1210 GNTATQKVTVTEK

-1332 TIPVTVSD
+1332 AIPVTVSD
-1340 PDGNAANVKLT
+1340 PDGNAADVKLT

-1370 NGSYTFTAV
+1370 NGSYTFTAA

-1388 NAYVEKIIGNIAPA
+1388 NAYVEKIIGNIAPV

-1464 ALGKTA
+1464 ELGKTA
-1470 QTTVTVSGIDS
+1470 QTTVTVSGIDN
-1481 TPPVIGEPTVSY
+1481 TPPVIGEPAVSY

-1549 QQSATVQVSGIDLTP
+1549 QQSTTVQVSGIDLTP
-1564 PSIQVTSANNSWQK
+1564 PSIQVTSANDTWQK

-1593 SAVQVTRDGAP
+1593 SAVQVTKDGAP

-1612 YQFIAS
+1612 YQFVAA

-1629 KAGNQSTQSVTI
+1629 KAGNQSTQSATI
-1641 TMVDATAPAAPSLT
+1641 TMVDATAPAAPKLT
-1655 NGGKPVNAY
+1655 NGNSAINPYNTKP
-1664 NGKEDSVYKTD
+1664 DSIYKTD

-1711 PKVTLTAGPHTV
+1711 PKVTLTAGTHTV

-1747 QASEQTGAEEPETS
+1747 QASEQTGTEKPETS
-1761 DKQQAETQE
+1761 DKQQEETQE
-1770 QPKEKQPAES
+1770 QPKEKQSAES

>member
-126 TTTNKTNSSS
+126 TNTNKTN

-163 QNATAV
+163 QNTTAV
-169 YQPVGSKPVEE
+169 YQPVGSKPVEK

-309 EGGLFSGSRGFTNVT
+309 EGGMFSNSRGFTNVT

-372 YGQVNRL
+372 YGQINRL

-391 PLYIETGRGYASPS
+391 PLYIETGRGYATPS

-425 GIADQY
+425 DIANQY

-445 GSSLKVTTSN
+445 GSSLRVTTSN
-455 SSVAKV
+455 ASVAKV

-494 TISFDIIVRDNTTQT
+494 TISFDIIVRDDTTQT

-533 ASRITLTNSNSRVA
+533 ASSITLTNSNSRVA

-587 VSGNSSG
+587 VSGDSSG
-594 SEDKVIIRK
+594 SEDKVIIRR

-624 SIKATSSNTS
+624 SIKASSSNTS
-634 VARVSTRRDDTLVI
+634 VARVSTRRDDTVII

-669 ATTSFYVDVNGKTIS
+669 AITSFYVDVNGKTIS
-684 APTVYMNYPNGAS
+684 APTVYMNYQGGGS
-697 YTNGSWSNQNI
+697 YPEGSWTNQNV
-708 TFNLTG
+708 TFTLTG

-735 GNRRELANGTLTIS
+735 GNRRELPDGILTIRD
-749 AEGQKDYYFFTRG
+749 EGQKDYYFFTRG
-762 SSGDS
+762 SAGDS
-767 EATRVY
+767 EATGVY
-773 TVRIDKTNPVIN
+773 TVRIDKTKP
-785 SISAPNNT
+785 SITETSASGNT
-793 LSLRVSDALSGVANV
+793 LSFKVSDSLSGVASV
-808 VVLDSNNTRYT
+808 VVKNAANTSYT
-819 PVYANGTYTFTPA
+819 PTLTNGTYTFSPTD
-832 AAGNYRAVVTDY
+832 AG
-844 AGNSVTSNTYSMP
+844 
-857 GTTQPDTTPPVITID
+857 
-872 STTTAPQTWQ
+872 
-882 RNSFDVKFS
+882 
-891 VSDSGKLKSVTADR
+891 
-905 GRLTQQTDGSYILS
+905 
-919 LDEEGQNTYTIT
+919 EYT
-931 AEDESGNKQ
+931 
-940 TAQITYY
+940 
-947 LDETNPVIG
+947 V
-956 EPTVDKNNEVTFTVT
+956 FVT
-971 DRLSGVVANS
+971 DRAGNTAQSGPYSLSGTSKPDTEKPAITLEKVNQEGWHKAAPTVKFKVTDNSAIKEVKVNNTVLTIGADGFYAFSANEEGNPS
-981 IAAVNKSNDND
+981 SYQITATDASGNTVTQTVTIYLDMTVPEIEAKVDDNVKTKVIITTNDNLSGIA
-992 KPPVTHTTGDSY
+992 KVEATAPNETPVEATKQSGDSY
-1004 TFTGTAGA
+1004 TFTGEAGKT
-1012 EYNITAMDGA
+1012 YIVSVMDGA
-1022 GNTAQASVSI
+1022 GNIAQTSVSI
-1032 PQDTTTTPQP
+1032 PPEESTDPQP
-1042 PAQGTITLSKISV
+1042 PASERITLSEISV
-1055 SDESGIAQSKTISF
+1055 SNESGIAKSKTLSF
-1069 QIEQNLQP
+1069 QIEQNLQA

-1104 NYSVEVS
+1104 NYSVEVN
-1111 EDGTYEVT
+1111 ENGTYEVT

-1129 DTKKE
+1129 DTEKE
-1134 SISVA
+1134 SIPVT
-1139 GIDNEKPVIAVTKN
+1139 GIDNEKPVIDSIEQTEEK
-1153 EDNVVEFT
+1153 
-1161 VKDMNATTA
+1161 
-1170 TFDGSAVTLKA
+1170 DGSKISFKVTDANAVNVLFEGTTIAANA
-1181 DATPQGLVYTGTVAS
+1181 DGSYSVTGIP
-1196 AAAGEHTITATDAA
+1196 AGDYTITATDAA

-1340 PDGNAANVKLT
+1340 PDGSAADVKLT
-1351 ASGGSLTGEGGSYT
+1351 ASGGSLTGESGSYT

-1564 PSIQVTSANNSWQK
+1564 PSIQVMSANNTWQK

-1593 SAVQVTRDGAP
+1593 SAVQVTKDGAP

-1612 YQFIAS
+1612 YQFVAA

-1641 TMVDATAPAAPSLT
+1641 TMVDATAPAAPLLT

-1664 NGKEDSVYKTD
+1664 NGKADSVYKTD

-1711 PKVTLTAGPHTV
+1711 PKVTLTAGTHTV

-1734 SAEVTYQISVQSK
+1734 SAEVTYQISVQTK
-1747 QASEQTGAEEPETS
+1747 QASEQTSTEKPETS
-1761 DKQQAETQE
+1761 DKQQEETQE
-1770 QPKEKQPAES
+1770 QPKEKQPADS

>member
-126 TTTNKTNSSS
+126 TNTNKTN

-163 QNATAV
+163 QNTTAV
-169 YQPVGSKPVEE
+169 YQPVGSKPVEK
-180 SAAKQ
+180 SAAQQ

-309 EGGLFSGSRGFTNVT
+309 EGGLFSNSRGFTNVT

-372 YGQVNRL
+372 YGQINRL
-379 YCYSDGVYYDAK
+379 YCYSNGVYYDAK
-391 PLYIETGRGYASPS
+391 PLYIETGRGYATPS

-425 GIADQY
+425 DIANQY

-445 GSSLKVTTSN
+445 GSSLRVTTSN
-455 SSVAKV
+455 ASVAKV

-624 SIKATSSNTS
+624 SIKASSSNTS
-634 VARVSTRRDDTLVI
+634 VARVSTRRDDTLII

-708 TFNLTG
+708 TFTLTG

-762 SSGDS
+762 SAGDS

-773 TVRIDKTNPVIN
+773 TVRIDKTKPVID
-785 SISAPNNT
+785 SASVQNNT

-844 AGNSVTSNTYSMP
+844 AGNSVTIGPYSLQNP
-857 GTTQPDTTPPVITID
+857 GNPDHTPPVINISQNVD
-872 STTTAPQTWQ
+872 QTKWQ
-882 RNSFDVKFS
+882 KADGEVKFT
-891 VSDSGKLKSVTADR
+891 VTDSSPIQSVTVDQ
-905 GRLTQQTDGSYILS
+905 GNLKQEEDGSYTLKLS
-919 LDEEGQNTYTIT
+919 LEGKNVYTIKAT
-931 AEDESGNKQ
+931 DAIDNYAVTS
-940 TAQITYY
+940 ITYY
-947 LDETNPVIG
+947 LDKTNPVIG

-971 DRLSGVVANS
+971 DSLSGIVTNS
-981 IAAVNKSNDND
+981 ITAVNKADSNDKKD
-992 KPPVTHTTGDSY
+992 VTSATGDRY
-1004 TFTGTAGA
+1004 TFTGEAGKT
-1012 EYNITAMDGA
+1012 YTVSVMDGA
-1022 GNTAQASVSI
+1022 GNTTQKDVQI

-1055 SDESGIAQSKTISF
+1055 SDESGIAKSKTISF

-1090 AQLNAAATQSGNST
+1090 AQLNAAVTQSGNST
-1104 NYSVEVS
+1104 NYSVEVN
-1111 EDGTYEVT
+1111 ENGTYEVT

-1134 SISVA
+1134 SIPVA
-1139 GIDNEKPVIAVTKN
+1139 GIDNEKPVIDSIEQTEEK
-1153 EDNVVEFT
+1153 
-1161 VKDMNATTA
+1161 
-1170 TFDGSAVTLKA
+1170 DGSKISFKVTDANAVNVLFNGTTIAANA
-1181 DATPQGLVYTGTVAS
+1181 DGSYSVTGIP
-1196 AAAGEHTITATDAA
+1196 AGDYTITATDAA

-1223 QQAPTVTVPSN
+1223 QQAPTVTVPSS

-1267 QVTRTAE
+1267 RVTRTAE

-1323 QLNAAMTEV
+1323 QLDAAMTEV
-1332 TIPVTVSD
+1332 AIPVTVSD
-1340 PDGNAANVKLT
+1340 PDGNAADVKLT
-1351 ASGGSLTGEGGSYT
+1351 ASGGTLTGEGGNYT

-1412 GTATAAITADPNG
+1412 GTATAIITADPNG

-1464 ALGKTA
+1464 ELGKTA

-1481 TPPVIGEPTVSY
+1481 TPPVIGEPAVSY

-1564 PSIQVTSANNSWQK
+1564 PSIQVMSANNTWQK

-1593 SAVQVTRDGAP
+1593 STVQVTKDGAP

-1641 TMVDATAPAAPSLT
+1641 TMVDATAPAAPKLT
-1655 NGGKPVNAY
+1655 NGNSAINPYNTKP
-1664 NGKEDSVYKTD
+1664 DSIYKTD
-1675 ATSFAVS
+1675 VTSFAVS

-1693 TVKAKVD
+1693 TVKAKMD

-1711 PKVTLTAGPHTV
+1711 PKVTLTAGTHTV

-1747 QASEQTGAEEPETS
+1747 QASEQTGTEEPETS

-1770 QPKEKQPAES
+1770 QPKEKQSAES

>member
-98 TETTGTASGSTTTT
+98 TGTTGTASGSTTTT

-126 TTTNKTNSSS
+126 TNTNKTN
-136 SSSSSSNTSKTSS
+136 SSSNTSKTSS

-163 QNATAV
+163 QNTTAV
-169 YQPVGSKPVEE
+169 YQPVGSKPVEK

-309 EGGLFSGSRGFTNVT
+309 EGGMFSGSRGFTNVT

-329 GTTLTMKNLALNLL
+329 GTTLTMRNLALNLL

-354 DDTIINYVYTY
+354 DDTIINYVYNY

-372 YGQVNRL
+372 YGQINRL

-391 PLYIETGRGYASPS
+391 PLYIETGRGYATPS
-405 KRIYSGGSGSSDQTK
+405 KRIYSAGSGSSDQTK

-425 GIADQY
+425 DIANQY

-445 GSSLKVTTSN
+445 GSSLRVTTSN

-624 SIKATSSNTS
+624 SIKATSSNSS

-735 GNRRELANGTLTIS
+735 GSRRELANGTLTIS

-762 SSGDS
+762 SAGDS

-773 TVRIDKTNPVIN
+773 TVRIDKTKPVID
-785 SISAPNNT
+785 SASVQNNT

-857 GTTQPDTTPPVITID
+857 GTTQPDTDKPVITLESVNQSSWHKD
-872 STTTAPQTWQ
+872 API
-882 RNSFDVKFS
+882 VKF
-891 VSDSGKLKSVTADR
+891 KVTDNSAIKEVKVNNTVLTIGAD
-905 GRLTQQTDGSYILS
+905 GFYAFSAN
-919 LDEEGQNTYTIT
+919 EEGNPSSYQIT
-931 AEDESGNKQ
+931 ATDESGNTATQ
-940 TAQITYY
+940 TVTIY
-947 LDETNPVIG
+947 LDMTVPEIEAKVDDNVKTKVIITTN
-956 EPTVDKNNEVTFTVT
+956 DN
-971 DRLSGVVANS
+971 LSG
-981 IAAVNKSNDND
+981 IAKVEATAPNET
-992 KPPVTHTTGDSY
+992 PVEATKQSGDTY
-1004 TFTGTAGA
+1004 TFTGIAGA
-1012 EYNITAMDGA
+1012 EYSITVMDGA
-1022 GNTAQASVSI
+1022 GNIAQTSVSI
-1032 PQDTTTTPQP
+1032 PLEESTDPQP
-1042 PAQGTITLSKISV
+1042 PAQGTITLSEISV
-1055 SDESGIAQSKTISF
+1055 SNESGIAKSKTLSF
-1069 QIEQNLQP
+1069 QIEQNLQA

-1134 SISVA
+1134 SIPVA
-1139 GIDNEKPVIAVTKN
+1139 GIDNEKPVIDSIEQTEEK
-1153 EDNVVEFT
+1153 
-1161 VKDMNATTA
+1161 
-1170 TFDGSAVTLKA
+1170 DGSKISFKVTDANAVNVLFNGTTIAANA
-1181 DATPQGLVYTGTVAS
+1181 DGSYSVTGIPAGDYTIA
-1196 AAAGEHTITATDAA
+1196 ATDVA
-1210 GNTATQQVTVTEK
+1210 GNTATQKVTVAEK
-1223 QQAPTVTVPSN
+1223 QQPPTVTVPSS

-1267 QVTRTAE
+1267 RVTRTAE

-1295 NLSASVALQVTGIE
+1295 NLSASVALQVTGIQ

-1323 QLNAAMTEV
+1323 QLDAAMTEV

-1340 PDGNAANVKLT
+1340 PDGSAADVKLT

-1564 PSIQVTSANNSWQK
+1564 PSIQVMSANNTWQK

-1593 SAVQVTRDGAP
+1593 SAVQVTKDGAP

-1612 YQFIAS
+1612 YQFVAA

-1641 TMVDATAPAAPSLT
+1641 TMVDATAPAAPLLT

-1664 NGKEDSVYKTD
+1664 NGKEDSIYKTD

-1711 PKVTLTAGPHTV
+1711 PKVTLTAGTHTV

-1734 SAEVTYQISVQSK
+1734 SAEVTYQISVQTK
-1747 QASEQTGAEEPETS
+1747 QASEQTGTEKPETS
-1761 DKQQAETQE
+1761 DKQQEETQE

>member
-83 EPDTTTTGSKPDTTT
+83 EPDTTTTGSKPETTT
-98 TETTGTASGSTTTT
+98 TGTTGTASGSTTTT

-126 TTTNKTNSSS
+126 TNTNKTN
-136 SSSSSSNTSKTSS
+136 SSSNTSKTSS

-163 QNATAV
+163 QNTTAV

-309 EGGLFSGSRGFTNVT
+309 EGGMFSGSRGFTNVT

-329 GTTLTMKNLALNLL
+329 GTTLTMRNLALNLL

-372 YGQVNRL
+372 YGQINRL

-391 PLYIETGRGYASPS
+391 PLYIETGRGYATPS
-405 KRIYSGGSGSSDQTK
+405 KRVYSNGSGSGSSSQTK

-445 GSSLKVTTSN
+445 GSSLRVTTSN
-455 SSVAKV
+455 ASVAKV

-882 RNSFDVKFS
+882 RASFDVKFS

-947 LDETNPVIG
+947 LDKTNPEINYNVNK
-956 EPTVDKNNEVTFTVT
+956 ESKLVTVT
-971 DRLSGVVANS
+971 VADRLSGINS
-981 IAAVNKSNDND
+981 VK
-992 KPPVTHTTGDSY
+992 VTESGADVQLQNPSTNIY
-1004 TFTGTAGA
+1004 TFTGEAGKT
-1012 EYNITAMDGA
+1012 YMVTAMDGA
-1022 GNTAQASVSI
+1022 GNTTQKDVQI

-1055 SDESGIAQSKTISF
+1055 SNESGIAKSKTLSF
-1069 QIEQNLQP
+1069 QIEQNLQA

-1090 AQLNAAATQSGNST
+1090 AQLNAAATQSGNKTS
-1104 NYSVEVS
+1104 YSVEVS

-1134 SISVA
+1134 SISVT

-1170 TFDGSAVTLKA
+1170 TFDGGAVTLKA
-1181 DATPQGLVYTGTVAS
+1181 DTTSQGLVYTGTVAS

-1210 GNTATQQVTVTEK
+1210 GNTATQKVTVTEK

-1295 NLSASVALQVTGIE
+1295 NLSASVALQVTGIQ

-1323 QLNAAMTEV
+1323 QLDAAMTEV

-1340 PDGNAANVKLT
+1340 PDGNAADVKLT

-1412 GTATAAITADPNG
+1412 GTATAIITADPNG

-1464 ALGKTA
+1464 ELGKTA
-1470 QTTVTVSGIDS
+1470 QTTVTVSGIDN
-1481 TPPVIGEPTVSY
+1481 TPPVIGEPAVSY

-1522 SASGGSYQASVS
+1522 SASGGSYQALVS

-1549 QQSATVQVSGIDLTP
+1549 QQSTTVQVSGIDLTP

-1593 SAVQVTRDGAP
+1593 STVQVTKDGAP

-1629 KAGNQSTQSVTI
+1629 KAGNQSTQSATI

-1664 NGKEDSVYKTD
+1664 NGKEDSIYKTD

-1682 YQKAAEGESPV
+1682 YQKAVEGESPV

-1700 SGEYTALSADA
+1700 SGEYTALSAEA
-1711 PKVTLTAGPHTV
+1711 PKVTLTAGTHTV

-1734 SAEVTYQISVQSK
+1734 SAEVTYQISVQTK
-1747 QASEQTGAEEPETS
+1747 QASEQTGTEKPETS
-1761 DKQQAETQE
+1761 DKQQEETQE

>member
-83 EPDTTTTGSKPDTTT
+83 EPDTTTTGSKPETTT
-98 TETTGTASGSTTTT
+98 TGTTGTASGSTTTT

-126 TTTNKTNSSS
+126 TNTNKTN
-136 SSSSSSNTSKTSS
+136 SSSNTSKTSS

-163 QNATAV
+163 QNTTAV
-169 YQPVGSKPVEE
+169 YQPVGSKPVEK

-309 EGGLFSGSRGFTNVT
+309 EGGMFSGSRGFTNVT

-329 GTTLTMKNLALNLL
+329 GTTLTMRNLALNLL

-372 YGQVNRL
+372 YGQINRL
-379 YCYSDGVYYDAK
+379 YCYSNGVYYDAK
-391 PLYIETGRGYASPS
+391 PLYIETGRGYATPS

-425 GIADQY
+425 DIANQY

-445 GSSLKVTTSN
+445 GSSLRVTTSN
-455 SSVAKV
+455 ASVAKV

-494 TISFDIIVRDNTTQT
+494 TISFDIIVRDDTTQT

-587 VSGNSSG
+587 VSGDSSG
-594 SEDKVIIRK
+594 SEDKVIIRR

-624 SIKATSSNTS
+624 SIKASSSNTS
-634 VARVSTRRDDTLVI
+634 VARVSTRRDDTVII

-669 ATTSFYVDVNGKTIS
+669 AITSFYVDVNGKTIS
-684 APTVYMNYPNGAS
+684 APTVYMNYQGGGS
-697 YTNGSWSNQNI
+697 YPEGSWTNQNV
-708 TFNLTG
+708 TFTLTG

-735 GNRRELANGTLTIS
+735 GNRRELPDGILTIRD
-749 AEGQKDYYFFTRG
+749 EGQKDYYFFTRG
-762 SSGDS
+762 SAGDS
-767 EATRVY
+767 EATGVY
-773 TVRIDKTNPVIN
+773 TVRIDKTKP
-785 SISAPNNT
+785 SITETSASGNT
-793 LSLRVSDALSGVANV
+793 LSFKVSDSLSGVASV
-808 VVLDSNNTRYT
+808 VVKNAANTSYT
-819 PVYANGTYTFTPA
+819 PTLTNGTYTFSPTD
-832 AAGNYRAVVTDY
+832 AG
-844 AGNSVTSNTYSMP
+844 
-857 GTTQPDTTPPVITID
+857 
-872 STTTAPQTWQ
+872 
-882 RNSFDVKFS
+882 
-891 VSDSGKLKSVTADR
+891 
-905 GRLTQQTDGSYILS
+905 
-919 LDEEGQNTYTIT
+919 EYT
-931 AEDESGNKQ
+931 
-940 TAQITYY
+940 
-947 LDETNPVIG
+947 V
-956 EPTVDKNNEVTFTVT
+956 FVT
-971 DRLSGVVANS
+971 DRAGNTAQSGPYSLSGTSKPDTEKPAITLEKVNQEGWHKAAPTVKFKVTDNSAIKEVKVNNTVLTIGADGFYAFSANEEGNPS
-981 IAAVNKSNDND
+981 SYQITATDASGNTVTQTVTIYLDMTVPEIEAKVDDNVKTKVIITTNDNLSGIA
-992 KPPVTHTTGDSY
+992 KVEATAPNETPVEATKQSGDSY
-1004 TFTGTAGA
+1004 TFTGEAGKT
-1012 EYNITAMDGA
+1012 YIVSVMDGA
-1022 GNTAQASVSI
+1022 GNIAQTSVSI
-1032 PQDTTTTPQP
+1032 PPEESTDPQP
-1042 PAQGTITLSKISV
+1042 PASERITLSEISV
-1055 SDESGIAQSKTISF
+1055 SNESGIAKSKTLSF
-1069 QIEQNLQP
+1069 QIEQNLQA

-1090 AQLNAAATQSGNST
+1090 AQLNAAATQSGNKTS
-1104 NYSVEVS
+1104 YSVEVS
-1111 EDGTYEVT
+1111 ENGIYEVT

-1134 SISVA
+1134 SISVT
-1139 GIDNEKPVIAVTKN
+1139 GIDNEKPVIDSVNQTEEATGARISFKVTDANAV
-1153 EDNVVEFT
+1153 NVLFEGT
-1161 VKDMNATTA
+1161 TIAANA
-1170 TFDGSAVTLKA
+1170 DGSYSVTGIPA
-1181 DATPQGLVYTGTVAS
+1181 GDYTIA
-1196 AAAGEHTITATDAA
+1196 ATDVA
-1210 GNTATQQVTVTEK
+1210 GNTATQKVTVTEK

-1267 QVTRTAE
+1267 RVTRTAE

-1323 QLNAAMTEV
+1323 QLDAAMTEV
-1332 TIPVTVSD
+1332 TIPVTASD
-1340 PDGNAANVKLT
+1340 PDGSAADVKLT

-1564 PSIQVTSANNSWQK
+1564 PSIQVMSANNTWQK

-1612 YQFIAS
+1612 YQFVAA

-1641 TMVDATAPAAPSLT
+1641 TMVDATVPAAPLLT

-1664 NGKEDSVYKTD
+1664 NGKADSVYKTD
-1675 ATSFAVS
+1675 ATSFAIS
-1682 YQKAAEGESPV
+1682 YQKAVEGESPV

-1711 PKVTLTAGPHTV
+1711 PKVTLTAGTHTI

-1734 SAEVTYQISVQSK
+1734 SAEVTYQISVQTK
-1747 QASEQTGAEEPETS
+1747 QASEQTGTEKPETS
-1761 DKQQAETQE
+1761 DKQQEETQE
-1770 QPKEKQPAES
+1770 QPKEKQPADS

>member
-98 TETTGTASGSTTTT
+98 TGTTGTASGSTTTT

-126 TTTNKTNSSS
+126 TNTNKTN

-163 QNATAV
+163 QNTTAV

-309 EGGLFSGSRGFTNVT
+309 EGGMFSNSRGFTNVT

-354 DDTIINYVYTY
+354 DDTIINYVYNY

-405 KRIYSGGSGSSDQTK
+405 KRVYSNGSGSGSSSQTK

-445 GSSLKVTTSN
+445 GSSLRVTTSN
-455 SSVAKV
+455 ASVAKV

-594 SEDKVIIRK
+594 SEDKVIIRR

-762 SSGDS
+762 SAGDS

-832 AAGNYRAVVTDY
+832 AAGYYRAVVTDY

-857 GTTQPDTTPPVITID
+857 GTTQPDTDKPVITLESVNQSSWHKD
-872 STTTAPQTWQ
+872 API
-882 RNSFDVKFS
+882 VKFKVTDNGAIKEVKVNNTTLTVGADGFYAFS
-891 VSDSGKLKSVTADR
+891 ANEEGNPASYQITATDANGNTATQQVTIYLDMTVPTVTAKVDDNNQTKVIITATDTLSSIAKVEANATDGTPASVTKETN
-905 GRLTQQTDGSYILS
+905 G
-919 LDEEGQNTYTIT
+919 TYTF
-931 AEDESGNKQ
+931 
-940 TAQITYY
+940 
-947 LDETNPVIG
+947 IG
-956 EPTVDKNNEVTFTVT
+956 
-971 DRLSGVVANS
+971 A
-981 IAAVNKSNDND
+981 
-992 KPPVTHTTGDSY
+992 
-1004 TFTGTAGA
+1004 AGA
-1012 EYNITAMDGA
+1012 EYSITVMDGA
-1022 GNTAQASVSI
+1022 GNTTQKDVQI

-1042 PAQGTITLSKISV
+1042 PAQGTIALSKISV

-1111 EDGTYEVT
+1111 ENGTYEVT

-1134 SISVA
+1134 SVSVT

-1170 TFDGSAVTLKA
+1170 TFDGGAVTLKA
-1181 DATPQGLVYTGTVAS
+1181 DTTSQGLVYTGTVAS

-1210 GNTATQQVTVTEK
+1210 GNTATQQVTVAEK
-1223 QQAPTVTVPSN
+1223 QQPPTVTVPSN
-1234 TVSSADGQTATTTI
+1234 TVSSADGKTATTTI

-1255 SVSAVE
+1255 SISAVE

-1340 PDGNAANVKLT
+1340 PDGSAADVKLT
-1351 ASGGSLTGEGGSYT
+1351 ASGGTLTGEGGSYT

-1370 NGSYTFTAV
+1370 NGSYIFTAV

-1481 TPPVIGEPTVSY
+1481 TPPVIGEPAVSY
-1493 SEDRKTATVSLSVTD
+1493 SKDRKTATVSLSVTD

-1564 PSIQVTSANNSWQK
+1564 PSIQVTSANDTWQK

-1593 SAVQVTRDGAP
+1593 SAVQVTKDGAP

-1612 YQFIAS
+1612 YQFVAA

-1641 TMVDATAPAAPSLT
+1641 TTVDATAPAAPSLT

-1682 YQKAAEGESPV
+1682 YQKAVEGESPV

-1711 PKVTLTAGPHTV
+1711 PKVTLTTGTHTV

-1734 SAEVTYQISVQSK
+1734 SAEVTYQISVQTK
-1747 QASEQTGAEEPETS
+1747 QASEQTGTEKPETS
-1761 DKQQAETQE
+1761 DKQQEETQE

>member
-126 TTTNKTNSSS
+126 TNTNKTN
-136 SSSSSSNTSKTSS
+136 SSSNTSKTSS

-309 EGGLFSGSRGFTNVT
+309 EGGLFSNSRGFTNVT

-329 GTTLTMKNLALNLL
+329 GTTLTMRNLALNLL

-372 YGQVNRL
+372 YGQINRL

-391 PLYIETGRGYASPS
+391 PLYIETGRGYATPS

-425 GIADQY
+425 DIANQY

-445 GSSLKVTTSN
+445 GSSLRVTTSN
-455 SSVAKV
+455 ASVAKV

-494 TISFDIIVRDNTTQT
+494 TISFDIIVRDNTTRT

-615 IINVNTDGS
+615 IINVYTDGS
-624 SIKATSSNTS
+624 SIKASSSNSS

-708 TFNLTG
+708 TFTLTG

-762 SSGDS
+762 SAGDS
-767 EATRVY
+767 EATGVY
-773 TVRIDKTNPVIN
+773 TVRIDKTKPVID
-785 SISAPNNT
+785 SASVQNNT

-882 RNSFDVKFS
+882 RASFDVKFS

-905 GRLTQQTDGSYILS
+905 GTLTQQTDGSYILS
-919 LDEEGQNTYTIT
+919 LDEEGKNIYTVT

-947 LDETNPVIG
+947 LDETNPEINYNVNK
-956 EPTVDKNNEVTFTVT
+956 ESKLVTVT
-971 DRLSGVVANS
+971 VADRLSGINS
-981 IAAVNKSNDND
+981 VK
-992 KPPVTHTTGDSY
+992 VTESGADVQLQNPSTNTY
-1004 TFTGTAGA
+1004 TFTGTAGKT
-1012 EYNITAMDGA
+1012 YTVSVMDGA

-1042 PAQGTITLSKISV
+1042 PAQGTIALSKISV
-1055 SDESGIAQSKTISF
+1055 SDESGIAKSKTISF

-1090 AQLNAAATQSGNST
+1090 AKLNAAATQSGNST

-1111 EDGTYEVT
+1111 ENGTYEVT

-1139 GIDNEKPVIAVTKN
+1139 GIDNEKPVITVTKN
-1153 EDNVVEFT
+1153 EDGAVEFT

-1170 TFDGSAVTLKA
+1170 TFDGSAVTLKT
-1181 DATPQGLVYTGTVAS
+1181 DATSQGLVYTGTVAS

-1210 GNTATQQVTVTEK
+1210 GNTATQQVTVAEK
-1223 QQAPTVTVPSN
+1223 QQPPTVTVPSN

-1274 NQYQFTATANG
+1274 NQYRFTATANG

-1323 QLNAAMTEV
+1323 QLDAAMTEV

-1340 PDGNAANVKLT
+1340 PDGSAADVKLT

-1470 QTTVTVSGIDS
+1470 QTTVTVSGIDN
-1481 TPPVIGEPTVSY
+1481 TPPVIGEPAVSY

-1612 YQFIAS
+1612 YQFVAA

-1664 NGKEDSVYKTD
+1664 NGKEDSIYKTD

-1711 PKVTLTAGPHTV
+1711 PKVTLTAGTHTV

-1734 SAEVTYQISVQSK
+1734 SAEVTYQISVQTK
-1747 QASEQTGAEEPETS
+1747 QASEQTGTEKPETS
-1761 DKQQAETQE
+1761 DKQQEETQE

>member
-126 TTTNKTNSSS
+126 TNTSKTN

-163 QNATAV
+163 QNTTAV

-309 EGGLFSGSRGFTNVT
+309 EGGLFSNSRGFTNVT

-329 GTTLTMKNLALNLL
+329 GTTLTMRNLALNLL

-354 DDTIINYVYTY
+354 DDTIINYVYNY

-372 YGQVNRL
+372 YGQINRL

-391 PLYIETGRGYASPS
+391 PLYIETGRGYATPS

-425 GIADQY
+425 DIDNQY

-445 GSSLKVTTSN
+445 GSSLRVTTSN
-455 SSVAKV
+455 ASVAKV

-603 ISDQIMNRGSER
+603 ISDQIMNRGNER

-624 SIKATSSNTS
+624 SIKASSSNTS
-634 VARVSTRRDDTLVI
+634 VARVSTRRDDTLII

-684 APTVYMNYPNGAS
+684 APTVYMNCPNGAS

-708 TFNLTG
+708 TFTLTG

-762 SSGDS
+762 SAGDS
-767 EATRVY
+767 EATGVY
-773 TVRIDKTNPVIN
+773 TVRIDKTKPVIN

-832 AAGNYRAVVTDY
+832 AAGYYRAVVTDY

-882 RNSFDVKFS
+882 RASFDVKFS

-971 DRLSGVVANS
+971 DSLSGIVTNS
-981 IAAVNKSNDND
+981 ITAVNKSNDND

-1004 TFTGTAGA
+1004 TFTGTAGT
-1012 EYNITAMDGA
+1012 EYSITVMDGA
-1022 GNTAQASVSI
+1022 GNTAQTSVLI

-1042 PAQGTITLSKISV
+1042 PAQGTIILSKISV

-1111 EDGTYEVT
+1111 ENGTYEVT

-1134 SISVA
+1134 SVSVA
-1139 GIDNEKPVIAVTKN
+1139 GIDNEKPVIDSIEQTEEK
-1153 EDNVVEFT
+1153 
-1161 VKDMNATTA
+1161 
-1170 TFDGSAVTLKA
+1170 DGSKISFKVTDANAVNVLFEGKTIAANA
-1181 DATPQGLVYTGTVAS
+1181 DGSYSVTGIP
-1196 AAAGEHTITATDAA
+1196 AGDYTITATDAA
-1210 GNTATQQVTVTEK
+1210 GNTATQQVTVAEK
-1223 QQAPTVTVPSN
+1223 QQPPTVTVPSN

-1267 QVTRTAE
+1267 RVTRTAE

-1340 PDGNAANVKLT
+1340 PDGSAADVKLT
-1351 ASGGSLTGEGGSYT
+1351 ASGGTLTGEGGNYT

-1402 IRAGQPQVSA
+1402 IRAGQPQVSS

-1464 ALGKTA
+1464 ELGKTA
-1470 QTTVTVSGIDS
+1470 QTTVTVSGIDN
-1481 TPPVIGEPTVSY
+1481 TPPAIGEPTVSY

-1522 SASGGSYQASVS
+1522 SASGGSHQASVS

-1540 VVAVDQAGN
+1540 VVAVDQVGN

-1564 PSIQVTSANNSWQK
+1564 PSIQVTSANNTWQK

-1593 SAVQVTRDGAP
+1593 STVQVTRDGAP

-1612 YQFIAS
+1612 YQFIAA

-1641 TMVDATAPAAPSLT
+1641 TMVDATAPAAPLLT

-1664 NGKEDSVYKTD
+1664 NGKADSIYKTD

-1682 YQKAAEGESPV
+1682 YQKAAEGESLV

-1700 SGEYTALSADA
+1700 SGEYTALSAEA
-1711 PKVTLTAGPHTV
+1711 PKVTLTAGTHTV

-1734 SAEVTYQISVQSK
+1734 SAEVTYQISVQTK
-1747 QASEQTGAEEPETS
+1747 QASEQTGTEKPETS
-1761 DKQQAETQE
+1761 DKQQEETQE
-1770 QPKEKQPAES
+1770 QPKEKQSAES

>member
-126 TTTNKTNSSS
+126 TNTNKTN
-136 SSSSSSNTSKTSS
+136 SSSNTSKTSS
-149 TTKPTGTTSRQQSS
+149 TTKHTGTTSRQQSS
-163 QNATAV
+163 QNTTAV

-267 WVKLYDVNAS
+267 WVKLYDVNAA
-277 KLEVESKDTSRVFAS
+277 KLEIDSKDTSRVFAS

-297 SNVSIKSETILE
+297 SNVTVKSEAILE
-309 EGGLFSGSRGFTNVT
+309 EGGLFSNSRGFTNVT

-329 GTTLTMKNLALNLL
+329 GTTLTMRNLALNLL

-372 YGQVNRL
+372 YGQINRL
-379 YCYSDGVYYDAK
+379 YCYSNGVYYDAK
-391 PLYIETGRGYASPS
+391 PLYIETGRGYATPS

-425 GIADQY
+425 DISNQY

-445 GSSLKVTTSN
+445 GSSLRVTTSN
-455 SSVAKV
+455 ASVAKV

-624 SIKATSSNTS
+624 SIKASSSNTS
-634 VARVSTRRDDTLVI
+634 VARVSTRRDDTLII

-762 SSGDS
+762 SAGDS

-773 TVRIDKTNPVIN
+773 TVRIDKTKPVID
-785 SISAPNNT
+785 SASVQNNT

-882 RNSFDVKFS
+882 RASFDVKFS

-905 GRLTQQTDGSYILS
+905 GTLTQQTDGSYILR
-919 LDEEGQNTYTIT
+919 LDEEGKNIYTVT

-947 LDETNPVIG
+947 LDETNPEINYNVNK
-956 EPTVDKNNEVTFTVT
+956 ESKLVTVT
-971 DRLSGVVANS
+971 VADRLSGINS
-981 IAAVNKSNDND
+981 VK
-992 KPPVTHTTGDSY
+992 VTESGADVQLQNPSTNIY
-1004 TFTGTAGA
+1004 TFTGTAGKT
-1012 EYNITAMDGA
+1012 YMVTAMDGA
-1022 GNTAQASVSI
+1022 GNTTQKDVRI

-1055 SDESGIAQSKTISF
+1055 SDESGIAQSKTLSF

-1090 AQLNAAATQSGNST
+1090 AQLNAAAAQSGNST

-1134 SISVA
+1134 SISVT
-1139 GIDNEKPVIAVTKN
+1139 GIDNEKPVITVTKN
-1153 EDNVVEFT
+1153 EDGAVEFT

-1170 TFDGSAVTLKA
+1170 TFDGSAVTLKT
-1181 DATPQGLVYTGTVAS
+1181 DATSQGLVYTGTVAS

-1295 NLSASVALQVTGIE
+1295 NLSASVALQVTGIQ

-1323 QLNAAMTEV
+1323 QLDAAMTEV

-1340 PDGNAANVKLT
+1340 PDGNAADVKLT
-1351 ASGGSLTGEGGSYT
+1351 ASSGTLTGEGGSYT

-1402 IRAGQPQVSA
+1402 IRAGQPQVSS

-1451 TSANGTYTVTATN
+1451 TSVNGTYTVTATN

-1470 QTTVTVSGIDS
+1470 QTTVTVSGIDN
-1481 TPPVIGEPTVSY
+1481 TPPVIGEPAVSY

-1564 PSIQVTSANNSWQK
+1564 PSIQVMSANNTWQK

-1593 SAVQVTRDGAP
+1593 SAVQVTKDGAP

-1612 YQFIAS
+1612 YQFVAA

-1641 TMVDATAPAAPSLT
+1641 TMVDATAPAAPLLT

-1664 NGKEDSVYKTD
+1664 NGKADSVYKTD

-1711 PKVTLTAGPHTV
+1711 PKVTLTAGTHTV

-1734 SAEVTYQISVQSK
+1734 SAEVTYQISVQTK
-1747 QASEQTGAEEPETS
+1747 QASEQTGTEKPETS
-1761 DKQQAETQE
+1761 DKQQEETQE

>member
-126 TTTNKTNSSS
+126 TNTNKTN

-163 QNATAV
+163 QNTTAV
-169 YQPVGSKPVEE
+169 YQPVGSKPVEK

-277 KLEVESKDTSRVFAS
+277 KLEVESEDTSRVFAS

-309 EGGLFSGSRGFTNVT
+309 EGGLFSNSRGFTNVT

-354 DDTIINYVYTY
+354 DDTIINYVYNY

-372 YGQVNRL
+372 YGQINRL

-391 PLYIETGRGYASPS
+391 PLYIETGRGYATPS

-425 GIADQY
+425 DIANQY

-445 GSSLKVTTSN
+445 GSSLRVTTSN
-455 SSVAKV
+455 ASVAKV

-615 IINVNTDGS
+615 IINVYTDGS
-624 SIKATSSNTS
+624 SIKASSSNSS
-634 VARVSTRRDDTLVI
+634 VARVSTRRDDTLII

-708 TFNLTG
+708 TFTLTG

-762 SSGDS
+762 SAGDS
-767 EATRVY
+767 EATGVY
-773 TVRIDKTNPVIN
+773 TVRIDKTKPVID
-785 SISAPNNT
+785 SASVQNNT

-832 AAGNYRAVVTDY
+832 ATGNYRVVVTDY
-844 AGNSVTSNTYSMP
+844 AGNSVTIGPYSLQNP
-857 GTTQPDTTPPVITID
+857 GNPDHTPPVINISQNVD
-872 STTTAPQTWQ
+872 QTKWQ
-882 RNSFDVKFS
+882 KADGEVKFT
-891 VSDSGKLKSVTADR
+891 VTDSSPIQSVTVDQ
-905 GRLTQQTDGSYILS
+905 GNLKQEEDGSYTLKLS
-919 LDEEGQNTYTIT
+919 LEGKNVYTIKAT
-931 AEDESGNKQ
+931 DAIDNYAVTS
-940 TAQITYY
+940 ITYY
-947 LDETNPVIG
+947 LDKTNPVIG

-971 DRLSGVVANS
+971 DSFSGIVANS
-981 IAAVNKSNDND
+981 ITAVDKADGNN

-1004 TFTGTAGA
+1004 TFTGTAGTV
-1012 EYNITAMDGA
+1012 YTITVMDGA
-1022 GNTAQASVSI
+1022 GNRIQKDVQI

-1055 SDESGIAQSKTISF
+1055 SDESGIAKSKTISF

-1077 GETLNVTVQKQGG
+1077 VETLNVTVQKQGG
-1090 AQLNAAATQSGNST
+1090 AQLNAAATQSGNMT

-1111 EDGTYEVT
+1111 ENGTYEVT

-1134 SISVA
+1134 SIPVT
-1139 GIDNEKPVIAVTKN
+1139 GIDNEKPVIDSIEQTEEK
-1153 EDNVVEFT
+1153 
-1161 VKDMNATTA
+1161 
-1170 TFDGSAVTLKA
+1170 DGSKISFKVTDANAVNVLFNGTTIAANA
-1181 DATPQGLVYTGTVAS
+1181 DGSYSVTGIP
-1196 AAAGEHTITATDAA
+1196 AGDYTITATDAA
-1210 GNTATQQVTVTEK
+1210 GNTASQQVTVAEK

-1295 NLSASVALQVTGIE
+1295 NLSASVALQVTGIQ

-1332 TIPVTVSD
+1332 TIPVTASD
-1340 PDGNAANVKLT
+1340 PDGSAADVKLT
-1351 ASGGSLTGEGGSYT
+1351 ASGGTLTGEGGSYT

-1451 TSANGTYTVTATN
+1451 TSVNGTYTVTATN
-1464 ALGKTA
+1464 ELGKTA
-1470 QTTVTVSGIDS
+1470 QTTVTVSGIDN
-1481 TPPVIGEPTVSY
+1481 TPPVIGEPAVSY
-1493 SEDRKTATVSLSVTD
+1493 SKDRKTATVSLSVTD

-1522 SASGGSYQASVS
+1522 SASGGSYQALVS

-1549 QQSATVQVSGIDLTP
+1549 QQSTTVQVSGIDLTP

-1593 SAVQVTRDGAP
+1593 STVQVTKDGAP

-1612 YQFIAS
+1612 YQFVAA

-1641 TMVDATAPAAPSLT
+1641 TMVDATAPAAPKLT
-1655 NGGKPVNAY
+1655 NGNSAINPYNTKP
-1664 NGKEDSVYKTD
+1664 DSVYKTD

-1682 YQKAAEGESPV
+1682 YQKAVEGESPV

-1700 SGEYTALSADA
+1700 SGEYTALSAEA
-1711 PKVTLTAGPHTV
+1711 PKVTLTVGTHTV

-1747 QASEQTGAEEPETS
+1747 QASEQIGTEKPETS
-1761 DKQQAETQE
+1761 DKQQEETQE

>member
-126 TTTNKTNSSS
+126 TNTNKTN

-163 QNATAV
+163 QNTTAV
-169 YQPVGSKPVEE
+169 YQPVGSKPVEK

-309 EGGLFSGSRGFTNVT
+309 EGGMFSGSRGFTNVT

-329 GTTLTMKNLALNLL
+329 GTTLTMRNLALNLL

-372 YGQVNRL
+372 YGQINRL

-391 PLYIETGRGYASPS
+391 PLYIETGRGYATPS

-425 GIADQY
+425 DIANQY

-445 GSSLKVTTSN
+445 GSSLRVTTSN
-455 SSVAKV
+455 ASVAKV

-494 TISFDIIVRDNTTQT
+494 TISFDIIVRDDTTQT

-624 SIKATSSNTS
+624 SIKATSSNSS
-634 VARVSTRRDDTLVI
+634 VARVSTRRDDTLII

-735 GNRRELANGTLTIS
+735 GNRRELVNGTLTIS

-762 SSGDS
+762 SAGDS

-773 TVRIDKTNPVIN
+773 TVRIDKTKPVID
-785 SISAPNNT
+785 SASVQNNT
-793 LSLRVSDALSGVANV
+793 LSFRVSDALSGVANV

-882 RNSFDVKFS
+882 RASFDVKFS

-947 LDETNPVIG
+947 LDETNPEINYNVNK
-956 EPTVDKNNEVTFTVT
+956 ESKLVTVT
-971 DRLSGVVANS
+971 VADRLSGINS
-981 IAAVNKSNDND
+981 VK
-992 KPPVTHTTGDSY
+992 VTESGADVQLQNPSTNIY
-1004 TFTGTAGA
+1004 TFTGEAGKT
-1012 EYNITAMDGA
+1012 YMVTAMDGA
-1022 GNTAQASVSI
+1022 GNTTQKDVQI

-1055 SDESGIAQSKTISF
+1055 SDPDGIAQSKTISF

-1090 AQLNAAATQSGNST
+1090 TKLDAAATQSGNST

-1134 SISVA
+1134 SVSVT
-1139 GIDNEKPVIAVTKN
+1139 GIDNEKPVIDSIEQTEEK
-1153 EDNVVEFT
+1153 
-1161 VKDMNATTA
+1161 
-1170 TFDGSAVTLKA
+1170 DGSKISFKVTDANAVNVLFNGTTIAANA
-1181 DATPQGLVYTGTVAS
+1181 DGSYSVTGIP
-1196 AAAGEHTITATDAA
+1196 AGDYTITATDAA

-1223 QQAPTVTVPSN
+1223 QQAPTVTVPSS

-1295 NLSASVALQVTGIE
+1295 NLSASVALQVTGIQ

-1340 PDGNAANVKLT
+1340 PDGSAADVKLT

-1470 QTTVTVSGIDS
+1470 QTTLTVSGIDS
-1481 TPPVIGEPTVSY
+1481 TPPAIGEPVVSY

-1641 TMVDATAPAAPSLT
+1641 TMVDATAPAAPLLT

-1664 NGKEDSVYKTD
+1664 NGKADSVYKTD

-1682 YQKAAEGESPV
+1682 YQKAAERESPV

-1711 PKVTLTAGPHTV
+1711 PKVTLTAGTHTV

-1734 SAEVTYQISVQSK
+1734 SAEVTYQISVQTK
-1747 QASEQTGAEEPETS
+1747 QASEQTGTEKPETS
-1761 DKQQAETQE
+1761 DKQQEETQE
-1770 QPKEKQPAES
+1770 QPKEKQSAES

>member
-83 EPDTTTTGSKPDTTT
+83 EPDTTTTGSKPETTT
-98 TETTGTASGSTTTT
+98 TGTTGTASGSTTTT

-126 TTTNKTNSSS
+126 TNTNKTN
-136 SSSSSSNTSKTSS
+136 SSSNTSKTSS

-163 QNATAV
+163 QNTTAV
-169 YQPVGSKPVEE
+169 YQPVGSKPVEK

-309 EGGLFSGSRGFTNVT
+309 EGGLFSNSRGFTNVT

-329 GTTLTMKNLALNLL
+329 GTTLTMRNLALNLL

-372 YGQVNRL
+372 YGQINRL
-379 YCYSDGVYYDAK
+379 YCYSNGVYYDAK
-391 PLYIETGRGYASPS
+391 PLYIETGRGYATPS

-425 GIADQY
+425 DIANQY

-445 GSSLKVTTSN
+445 GSSLRVTTSN
-455 SSVAKV
+455 ASVAKV

-594 SEDKVIIRK
+594 SEDKVIIRR

-634 VARVSTRRDDTLVI
+634 VARVSTRRDDTLII

-762 SSGDS
+762 SAGDS

-773 TVRIDKTNPVIN
+773 TVRIDKTNPVID

-857 GTTQPDTTPPVITID
+857 GTTQPDTDKPVITLESVNQSSWHKDAPIVKFKVTD
-872 STTTAPQTWQ
+872 NGAIKEVKVNNTTLTVGADGFYAFSANEEGNPASYQITATDASGNTVTQTVTIYLDMTVPEIEAKVDDNVKTKVIITTNDNLSGIAKVEATAPNETP
-882 RNSFDVKFS
+882 VEA
-891 VSDSGKLKSVTADR
+891 T
-905 GRLTQQTDGSYILS
+905 
-919 LDEEGQNTYTIT
+919 
-931 AEDESGNKQ
+931 KQ
-940 TAQITYY
+940 
-947 LDETNPVIG
+947 
-956 EPTVDKNNEVTFTVT
+956 
-971 DRLSGVVANS
+971 S
-981 IAAVNKSNDND
+981 
-992 KPPVTHTTGDSY
+992 GDSY
-1004 TFTGTAGA
+1004 TFTGEAGKT
-1012 EYNITAMDGA
+1012 YIVSVMDGA
-1022 GNTAQASVSI
+1022 GNIAQTSVSI
-1032 PQDTTTTPQP
+1032 PPEESTDPQP
-1042 PAQGTITLSKISV
+1042 PASERITLSEISV
-1055 SDESGIAQSKTISF
+1055 SNESGIAKSKTLSF

-1090 AQLNAAATQSGNST
+1090 AKLNAAATQSGNMT

-1134 SISVA
+1134 SVSVT
-1139 GIDNEKPVIAVTKN
+1139 GIDNEKPVISSVEQTQEEGGARISFKVTDANAV
-1153 EDNVVEFT
+1153 NVLFNGT
-1161 VKDMNATTA
+1161 TIAANA
-1170 TFDGSAVTLKA
+1170 DGSYSVTGI
-1181 DATPQGLVYTGTVAS
+1181 P
-1196 AAAGEHTITATDAA
+1196 AGDYTITATDAA

-1295 NLSASVALQVTGIE
+1295 NLSASVALQVTGIQ

-1340 PDGNAANVKLT
+1340 PDGNAADVKLT

-1481 TPPVIGEPTVSY
+1481 TPPAIGESTVSY

-1549 QQSATVQVSGIDLTP
+1549 QQSRTVQVSGIDLTP

-1593 SAVQVTRDGAP
+1593 STVQVTKDGAP

-1629 KAGNQSTQSVTI
+1629 KAGNQSTQNVTI
-1641 TMVDATAPAAPSLT
+1641 TMVDATAPAAPKLT
-1655 NGGKPVNAY
+1655 NGNSAINPYNTKP
-1664 NGKEDSVYKTD
+1664 DSIYKTD

-1711 PKVTLTAGPHTV
+1711 PKVTLTAGTHTV

-1734 SAEVTYQISVQSK
+1734 SAEVTYQISVQTK
-1747 QASEQTGAEEPETS
+1747 QASEQTGTEKPETS
-1761 DKQQAETQE
+1761 DKQQEETQE
-1770 QPKEKQPAES
+1770 QPKEKQSAES

>member
-20 IASTT
+20 IA

-126 TTTNKTNSSS
+126 TNTNKTN
-136 SSSSSSNTSKTSS
+136 SSSNTSKTSS

-163 QNATAV
+163 QNTTAV

-201 YPSARFSQKGTY
+201 YSSARFSQKGTY

-309 EGGLFSGSRGFTNVT
+309 EGGMFSNSRGFTNVT

-372 YGQVNRL
+372 YGQINRL

-405 KRIYSGGSGSSDQTK
+405 KRVYSNGSGSGSSSQTK

-624 SIKATSSNTS
+624 SIKATSSNSS

-773 TVRIDKTNPVIN
+773 TVRIDKTKPVID
-785 SISAPNNT
+785 SASVQNNT

-819 PVYANGTYTFTPA
+819 PVYTNGTYTFTPA
-832 AAGNYRAVVTDY
+832 AAGYYRAVVTDY
-844 AGNSVTSNTYSMP
+844 AGNSVTIGPYSLQNP
-857 GTTQPDTTPPVITID
+857 GNPDHTPPVINISQNVD
-872 STTTAPQTWQ
+872 QTKWQ
-882 RNSFDVKFS
+882 KADGEVKFT
-891 VSDSGKLKSVTADR
+891 VTDSSPIQSVTVDQ
-905 GRLTQQTDGSYILS
+905 GNLKQEEDGSYTLKLS
-919 LDEEGQNTYTIT
+919 LEGKNVYTIKAT
-931 AEDESGNKQ
+931 DAIDNYAVTS
-940 TAQITYY
+940 ITYY
-947 LDETNPVIG
+947 LDKTNPAIG
-956 EPTVDKNNEVTFTVT
+956 EMTVDENEVTFTVT
-971 DRLSGVVANS
+971 DSLSGIVTNS
-981 IAAVNKSNDND
+981 ITAVNKADSNDKKD
-992 KPPVTHTTGDSY
+992 VTSTTGDRY
-1004 TFTGTAGA
+1004 TFTGEAGKT
-1012 EYNITAMDGA
+1012 YMVTAMDGA

-1042 PAQGTITLSKISV
+1042 PAQGTIALSKISV

-1090 AQLNAAATQSGNST
+1090 AKLNAAATQSGNST

-1111 EDGTYEVT
+1111 ENGTYEVT

-1129 DTKKE
+1129 DTEKE
-1134 SISVA
+1134 SVSVA

-1161 VKDMNATTA
+1161 VKDMNATTV
-1170 TFDGSAVTLKA
+1170 TFDGGAVTLKA
-1181 DATPQGLVYTGTVAS
+1181 DTTSQGIVYTGTVAS

-1210 GNTATQQVTVTEK
+1210 GNTATQQVTVAEK
-1223 QQAPTVTVPSN
+1223 QQPPTVTVPSN
-1234 TVSSADGQTATTTI
+1234 TVSSADGKTATTTI

-1295 NLSASVALQVTGIE
+1295 NLSASVALQVTGIQ

-1332 TIPVTVSD
+1332 AIPVTVSD
-1340 PDGNAANVKLT
+1340 PDGSAADVKLT
-1351 ASGGSLTGEGGSYT
+1351 ASGGTLTGEGGSYT

-1412 GTATAAITADPNG
+1412 GTATAAISADPNG

-1464 ALGKTA
+1464 ELGKTA

-1481 TPPVIGEPTVSY
+1481 TPPAIGEPTVSY
-1493 SEDRKTATVSLSVTD
+1493 SKDRKTATVSLSVTD

-1522 SASGGSYQASVS
+1522 SASGGSYQALVS

-1564 PSIQVTSANNSWQK
+1564 PSIQVTSANDTWQK

-1641 TMVDATAPAAPSLT
+1641 TMVDATAPAAPKLT
-1655 NGGKPVNAY
+1655 NGNSAINPYNTKP
-1664 NGKEDSVYKTD
+1664 DSVYKTD

-1711 PKVTLTAGPHTV
+1711 PKVTLTAGTHTV

-1734 SAEVTYQISVQSK
+1734 SAEVTYQISVQTK
-1747 QASEQTGAEEPETS
+1747 QAEGEKPETGLPETEKPETL
-1761 DKQQAETQE
+1761 DQQSSGETQD
-1770 QPKEKQPAES
+1770 QGKEKQSAES

>member
-98 TETTGTASGSTTTT
+98 TGTTGTASGSTTTT

-126 TTTNKTNSSS
+126 TNTNKTN

-309 EGGLFSGSRGFTNVT
+309 EGGMFSNSRGFTNVT

-329 GTTLTMKNLALNLL
+329 DTTLTMKNLALNLL

-372 YGQVNRL
+372 YGQINRL

-391 PLYIETGRGYASPS
+391 PLYIETGRGYATPS

-425 GIADQY
+425 DIANQY

-445 GSSLKVTTSN
+445 GSSLRVTTSN
-455 SSVAKV
+455 ASVAKV

-603 ISDQIMNRGSER
+603 ISDQIMNRGNER

-624 SIKATSSNTS
+624 SIKASSSNTS
-634 VARVSTRRDDTLVI
+634 VARVSTRRDDTLII

-708 TFNLTG
+708 TFTLTG

-762 SSGDS
+762 SAGDS

-785 SISAPNNT
+785 SASVQNNT

-832 AAGNYRAVVTDY
+832 AAGYYRAVVTDY

-882 RNSFDVKFS
+882 RASFDVKFS

-947 LDETNPVIG
+947 LDETNPEINYNVNK
-956 EPTVDKNNEVTFTVT
+956 ESKLVTVT
-971 DRLSGVVANS
+971 VADRLSGINS
-981 IAAVNKSNDND
+981 VK
-992 KPPVTHTTGDSY
+992 VTESGADVQLQNPSTNTY
-1004 TFTGTAGA
+1004 TFTGTAGKT
-1012 EYNITAMDGA
+1012 YTVSVMDGA

-1032 PQDTTTTPQP
+1032 PQDTTTTSQP

-1055 SDESGIAQSKTISF
+1055 SDPDGIAKSKTISF

-1139 GIDNEKPVIAVTKN
+1139 GIDNEKPVISSVEQTQEEGGARISFKVTDANAV
-1153 EDNVVEFT
+1153 NVLFNGT
-1161 VKDMNATTA
+1161 TIAANA
-1170 TFDGSAVTLKA
+1170 DGSYSVTGIPA
-1181 DATPQGLVYTGTVAS
+1181 GDYTIA
-1196 AAAGEHTITATDAA
+1196 ATDAA
-1210 GNTATQQVTVTEK
+1210 GNTATQKVTVTEK
-1223 QQAPTVTVPSN
+1223 QQAPTVTVPSS

-1295 NLSASVALQVTGIE
+1295 NLSASVALQVTGIQ

-1323 QLNAAMTEV
+1323 QLDAAMTEV

-1340 PDGNAANVKLT
+1340 PDGSAADVKLT

-1564 PSIQVTSANNSWQK
+1564 PSIQVMSANNTWQK

-1593 SAVQVTRDGAP
+1593 STVQVTKDGAP

-1612 YQFIAS
+1612 YQFVAA

-1711 PKVTLTAGPHTV
+1711 PKVTLTAGTHTV

-1747 QASEQTGAEEPETS
+1747 QASEQTGTEKPETS
-1761 DKQQAETQE
+1761 DKQQEETQE

>member
-126 TTTNKTNSSS
+126 TNTSKTN

-163 QNATAV
+163 QNTTAV

-201 YPSARFSQKGTY
+201 YSSARFSQKGTY

-309 EGGLFSGSRGFTNVT
+309 EGGMFSNSRGFTNVT

-329 GTTLTMKNLALNLL
+329 DTTLTMKNLALNLL

-372 YGQVNRL
+372 YGQINRL

-391 PLYIETGRGYASPS
+391 PLYIETGRGYATPS

-425 GIADQY
+425 DISNQY

-445 GSSLKVTTSN
+445 GSSLRVTTSN
-455 SSVAKV
+455 ASVAKV

-615 IINVNTDGS
+615 IINVYTDGS
-624 SIKATSSNTS
+624 SIKASSSNTS
-634 VARVSTRRDDTLVI
+634 VARVSTRRDDTLII

-708 TFNLTG
+708 TFTLTG

-762 SSGDS
+762 SAGDS

-773 TVRIDKTNPVIN
+773 TVRIDKTKPVID
-785 SISAPNNT
+785 SASVQNNT

-832 AAGNYRAVVTDY
+832 ATGNYRVVVTDY

-882 RNSFDVKFS
+882 RASFDVKFS

-947 LDETNPVIG
+947 LDETNPEINYNVNK
-956 EPTVDKNNEVTFTVT
+956 ESKLVTVT
-971 DRLSGVVANS
+971 VADRLSGINS
-981 IAAVNKSNDND
+981 VK
-992 KPPVTHTTGDSY
+992 VTESGADVQLQNPSTNIY
-1004 TFTGTAGA
+1004 TFTGEAGKT
-1012 EYNITAMDGA
+1012 YMVTAMDGA
-1022 GNTAQASVSI
+1022 GNTTQKDVQI

-1055 SDESGIAQSKTISF
+1055 SDPDGIAQSKTISF

-1090 AQLNAAATQSGNST
+1090 AQLNAAATQSGNMT

-1134 SISVA
+1134 SVSVT
-1139 GIDNEKPVIAVTKN
+1139 GIDNEKPVIDSIEQTEEK
-1153 EDNVVEFT
+1153 
-1161 VKDMNATTA
+1161 
-1170 TFDGSAVTLKA
+1170 DGSKISFKVTDANAVNVLFNGTTIAANA
-1181 DATPQGLVYTGTVAS
+1181 DGSYSVTGIP
-1196 AAAGEHTITATDAA
+1196 AGDYTITATDAA
-1210 GNTATQQVTVTEK
+1210 GNTASQQVTVAEK

-1295 NLSASVALQVTGIE
+1295 NLSASVALQVTGIQ

-1340 PDGNAANVKLT
+1340 PNGSAADVTLT

-1370 NGSYTFTAV
+1370 NGSYIFTAA

-1402 IRAGQPQVSA
+1402 IRAGQPQVSS

-1481 TPPVIGEPTVSY
+1481 TPPVIGEPAVSY

-1549 QQSATVQVSGIDLTP
+1549 QQSRTVQVSGIDLTP

-1593 SAVQVTRDGAP
+1593 STVQVTKDGAP

-1612 YQFIAS
+1612 YQFIAA

-1664 NGKEDSVYKTD
+1664 NGKADSVYKTD

-1700 SGEYTALSADA
+1700 SGEYTALSAEA
-1711 PKVTLTAGPHTV
+1711 PKVTLTAGTHTV

-1747 QASEQTGAEEPETS
+1747 QASEQIGTEKPETS

-1770 QPKEKQPAES
+1770 QPKEKQSAES